1 MLPGFITLQDN
12 SATTVES
19 RDGMNKGSRKNR
31 VLLGLVV
38 ALLLAFSGYCWQLLS
53 QQQQAED
60 MSTAAEV
67 VLNRINSDTVYLL
80 GREQANDTNVQQ
92 RLSQLSA
99 NLDSFVRM
107 VRSDP
112 LLISFPL
119 SQTLL
124 QDMDSYLMELAQL
137 HAMEMAIEYIQ
148 QPFQLQLHKVL
159 ALPQADDTLKNN
171 LKELAQLGSFLQKSW
186 SKEEQEQLTLLQQ
199 QLTTRYRDQP
209 DVIALVQLSADLSRQ
224 VVAYHTLRNRL
235 IDMHVVD
242 TLVRWKLDRLECAAK
257 LMNRFYLMVLGGA
270 LICFGL
276 VAYTLW
282 RRNQKLSEL
291 SHQTGLLAQAKSDF
305 LANMSHEIRTPMNA
319 IIGFSSLALQTELD
333 QQQRDYLGKIKS
345 SSDTLLLLINDILD
359 LTKVESGKLTLE
371 EIDFDLSEQLDS
383 LAGMFADLAERKHVE
398 VIICKSSDVPVF
410 LRGDPLRLGQV
421 LVNLVNN
428 AIKFTERGEV
438 EVSIS
443 LASAHP
449 MRIRF
454 SIRDTGIGIAEDKQ
468 AHLFQAFTQIDA
480 SNTRKYGGSGL
491 GLNISQRLVELMG
504 GRISVQS
511 KPGVGSL
518 FQFDIPMTQ
527 AVYGVAGRKVF
538 FEHQPL
544 VMVMDDNEL
553 VLDLAK
559 DILTRAGVRVLA
571 VNSLSRARQV
581 LREEGQSLKL
591 AILDWRMGQE
601 DGLDLALEMY
611 QHSQWRRIPILM
623 ISAWSRD
630 GLHGKME
637 SIGLTH
643 FLPKPM
649 TENSLL
655 AKVDE
660 LLNGS
665 SYEHHLRQAE
675 AQGDQ
680 QHFKSLL
687 QGTRVLLAEDNRVNQ
702 QLIIE
707 YLRRV
712 DAVVTV
718 VNNGREAVERVAEQ
732 PFDVILMDLQMP
744 VLDGLDATRQIRK
757 MVDKHD
763 VPIIALTASA
773 MPGDKERCL
782 GVGMNGYVTKPVS
795 KLDLYNNLLQWVKPQ
810 ELEQSGMLEVKP
822 PDMMGVL
829 DLQDALKRLEQDKEA
844 LQILFKLF
852 MSEHKDDLWEIRSAL
867 RRQQPDVACKL
878 LHTLKGVSANI
889 SAARLQ
895 VVAGELE
902 WRLRQN
908 EVLSEA
914 DLEQLQQVF
923 SQTREEVSH
932 FLLTGEQHENTY
944 NPYATGDD
952 RPSQ

>member
-1 MLPGFITLQDN
+1 
-12 SATTVES
+12 
-19 RDGMNKGSRKNR
+19 MNKGSRKNR
-31 VLLGLVV
+31 AVPGLIV
-38 ALLLAFSGYCWQLLS
+38 ALLLAFSGYCWQSLS
-53 QQQQAED
+53 QQQQAHD
-60 MSTAAEV
+60 LNDAAEV
-67 VLNRINSDTVYLL
+67 VLNRINADTVYLL
-80 GREQANDTNVQQ
+80 GREQANDSNVQQ
-92 RLSQLSA
+92 RLNQLSIT
-99 NLDSFVRM
+99 LDGFVRE

-112 LLISFPL
+112 ELVQDDL
-119 SQTLL
+119 SQALL
-124 QDMDSYLMELAQL
+124 EDMDTYLMALARL
-137 HAMEMAIEYIQ
+137 HAIEMAIEYLNA
-148 QPFQLQLHKVL
+148 PLQAQIKKVRGISPSDSALHRDL
-159 ALPQADDTLKNN
+159 E
-171 LKELAQLGSFLQKSW
+171 ELAQLSNYLQRSW
-186 SKEEQEQLTLLQQ
+186 DKREQTTLDQLQQ
-199 QLTTRYRDQP
+199 QLQSRYGNLP
-209 DVIALVQLSADLSRQ
+209 EIATLIRLSKEMSQQ
-224 VVAYHTLRNRL
+224 VMAYHTLRYQL
-235 IDMHVVD
+235 IDMHVIES
-242 TLVRWKLDRLECAAK
+242 LVRWKLDKLERASS
-257 LMNRFYLMVLGGA
+257 LMNRFYLMVLCGA
-270 LICFGL
+270 LICFAL
-276 VAYTLW
+276 VAFTLW

-291 SHQTGLLAQAKSDF
+291 SRQTGLLAQAKSDF

-398 VIICKSSDVPVF
+398 VVIRKSPEVPVF

-438 EVSIS
+438 EVCIE
-443 LASAHP
+443 LANPHP

-454 SIRDTGIGIAEDKQ
+454 SVRDTGIGIAEEKQ
-468 AHLFQAFTQIDA
+468 TQLFQAFTQLEA
-480 SNTRKYGGSGL
+480 GNTRKYGGSGL

-504 GRISVQS
+504 GRITVES

-518 FQFDIPMTQ
+518 FKFDIPMAQ

-538 FEHQPL
+538 FENQPL

-553 VLDLAK
+553 VLDLAR
-559 DILTRAGVRVLA
+559 DILTRAGVRVLP
-571 VNSLSRARQV
+571 VNSLSRARQL
-581 LREEGQSLKL
+581 LREEGPNLRL

-611 QHSQWRRIPILM
+611 QHSQWRRISILM
-623 ISAWSRD
+623 ISAWARE
-630 GLHGKME
+630 GLHARMD
-637 SIGLTH
+637 SMGLTH

-649 TENSLL
+649 TENALL

-665 SYEHHLRQAE
+665 SYELNLRKAE

-712 DAVVTV
+712 DAVVCV
-718 VNNGREAVERVAEQ
+718 VSNGREAVERVAEQ

-810 ELEQSGMLEVKP
+810 GVEQAGIMEVKP
-822 PDMMGVL
+822 PDMIGIL

-867 RRQQPDVACKL
+867 RRQQPEVASKL

-889 SAARLQ
+889 SASRLQ
-895 VVAGELE
+895 LVAGELE

-908 EVLSEA
+908 EVLSET

-932 FLLTGEQHENTY
+932 FLLTGEQHENSY
-944 NPYATGDD
+944 NPYSSGDD
-952 RPSQ
+952 RMSQ

>member
-1 MLPGFITLQDN
+1 
-12 SATTVES
+12 
-19 RDGMNKGSRKNR
+19 MNKGSRKNR
-31 VLLGLVV
+31 AVPGLIV
-38 ALLLAFSGYCWQLLS
+38 ALLLAFSGYCWQSLS
-53 QQQQAED
+53 QQQQAHNLNE
-60 MSTAAEV
+60 AAEV
-67 VLNRINSDTVYLL
+67 VLNRINADTLYLL
-80 GREQANDTNVQQ
+80 GREQANDSNVQQ
-92 RLSQLSA
+92 RLNQLSIT
-99 NLDSFVRM
+99 LDGFVRE

-112 LLISFPL
+112 ELVQDDL
-119 SQTLL
+119 SQALL
-124 QDMDSYLMELAQL
+124 DDMDTYLMALARL
-137 HAMEMAIEYIQ
+137 HAIEMAIEYLNAPLQAQIQ
-148 QPFQLQLHKVL
+148 KVRGISPSDSALHRDL
-159 ALPQADDTLKNN
+159 E
-171 LKELAQLGSFLQKSW
+171 ELAQLSNYLQRSW
-186 SKEEQEQLTLLQQ
+186 DKREQTTLDQLQQ
-199 QLTTRYRDQP
+199 QLQSRYGNLPEIATLIRLSKEMSQQ
-209 DVIALVQLSADLSRQ
+209 VI
-224 VVAYHTLRNRL
+224 AYHTLRYQL
-235 IDMHVVD
+235 IDMHVIES
-242 TLVRWKLDRLECAAK
+242 LVRWKLDKLERASS
-257 LMNRFYLMVLGGA
+257 LMNRFYLMVLCGA
-270 LICFGL
+270 LICFAL
-276 VAYTLW
+276 VAFTLW

-291 SHQTGLLAQAKSDF
+291 SRQTGLLAQAKSDF

-398 VIICKSSDVPVF
+398 VVIRKSPEVPVF

-438 EVSIS
+438 EVCIE
-443 LASAHP
+443 LANPHP

-454 SIRDTGIGIAEDKQ
+454 SVRDTGIGIAEEKQ
-468 AHLFQAFTQIDA
+468 TQLFQAFTQLEA
-480 SNTRKYGGSGL
+480 GNTRKYGGSGL

-504 GRISVQS
+504 GRITVES

-518 FQFDIPMTQ
+518 FKFDIPMAQ

-538 FEHQPL
+538 FENQPL

-553 VLDLAK
+553 VLDLAR
-559 DILTRAGVRVLA
+559 DILTRAGVRVLP
-571 VNSLSRARQV
+571 VNSLSRARQL
-581 LREEGQSLKL
+581 LREEGPNLRL

-623 ISAWSRD
+623 ISAWARE
-630 GLHGKME
+630 GLHARMD
-637 SIGLTH
+637 SMGLTH

-649 TENSLL
+649 TENALL

-665 SYEHHLRQAE
+665 SYELNLRKAE

-687 QGTRVLLAEDNRVNQ
+687 QSTRVLLAEDNRVNQ

-712 DAVVTV
+712 DAVVCV
-718 VNNGREAVERVAEQ
+718 VSNGREAVERVAEQ

-810 ELEQSGMLEVKP
+810 GVEQAGIMEVKP
-822 PDMMGVL
+822 PDMIGIL

-867 RRQQPDVACKL
+867 RRQQPEVASKL

-895 VVAGELE
+895 LVAGELE

-908 EVLSEA
+908 EVLSET

-932 FLLTGEQHENTY
+932 FLLTGEQHENSY
-944 NPYATGDD
+944 NPYSSGDD
-952 RPSQ
+952 RMSQ

>member
-1 MLPGFITLQDN
+1 
-12 SATTVES
+12 
-19 RDGMNKGSRKNR
+19 MNKGSRKNR
-31 VLLGLVV
+31 AVPGLIV
-38 ALLLAFSGYCWQLLS
+38 ALLLAFSGYCWQSLS
-53 QQQQAED
+53 QQQQAHNLNE
-60 MSTAAEV
+60 AAEV
-67 VLNRINSDTVYLL
+67 VLNRINADTLYLL
-80 GREQANDTNVQQ
+80 GREQANDSNVQQ
-92 RLSQLSA
+92 RLNQLSIT
-99 NLDSFVRM
+99 LDGFVRE

-112 LLISFPL
+112 ELVQDDL
-119 SQTLL
+119 SQALL
-124 QDMDSYLMELAQL
+124 EDMDTYLMALARL
-137 HAMEMAIEYIQ
+137 HAIEMAIEYLNA
-148 QPFQLQLHKVL
+148 PLQAQIKKVRGISPSDSALHRDL
-159 ALPQADDTLKNN
+159 E
-171 LKELAQLGSFLQKSW
+171 ELAQLSSYLQRSW
-186 SKEEQEQLTLLQQ
+186 DKREQTTLDQLQQ
-199 QLTTRYRDQP
+199 QLQSRYGNLPEIATLIRLSKEMSQQ
-209 DVIALVQLSADLSRQ
+209 VI
-224 VVAYHTLRNRL
+224 AYHTLRYQL
-235 IDMHVVD
+235 IDMHVIES
-242 TLVRWKLDRLECAAK
+242 LVRWKLDKLERASS
-257 LMNRFYLMVLGGA
+257 LMNRFYLMVLCGA
-270 LICFGL
+270 LICFAL
-276 VAYTLW
+276 VAFTLW

-291 SHQTGLLAQAKSDF
+291 SRQTGLLAQAKSDF

-398 VIICKSSDVPVF
+398 VVIRKSPEVPVF

-438 EVSIS
+438 EVCIE
-443 LASAHP
+443 LANPHP

-454 SIRDTGIGIAEDKQ
+454 SVRDTGIGIAEEKQ
-468 AHLFQAFTQIDA
+468 TQLFQAFTQLEA
-480 SNTRKYGGSGL
+480 GNTRKYGGSGL

-504 GRISVQS
+504 GRITVES

-518 FQFDIPMTQ
+518 FKFDIPMAQ

-538 FEHQPL
+538 FENQPL

-553 VLDLAK
+553 VLDLAR
-559 DILTRAGVRVLA
+559 DILTRAGVRVLP
-571 VNSLSRARQV
+571 VNSLSRARQL
-581 LREEGQSLKL
+581 LREEGPNLRL

-623 ISAWSRD
+623 ISAWARE
-630 GLHGKME
+630 GLHARMD
-637 SIGLTH
+637 SMGLTH

-649 TENSLL
+649 TENALL

-665 SYEHHLRQAE
+665 SYELNLRKAE

-712 DAVVTV
+712 DAVVCV
-718 VNNGREAVERVAEQ
+718 VSNGREAVERVAEQ

-810 ELEQSGMLEVKP
+810 GVEQAGIMEVKP
-822 PDMMGVL
+822 PDMIGIL

-867 RRQQPDVACKL
+867 RRQQPEVASKL

-895 VVAGELE
+895 LVAGELE

-908 EVLSEA
+908 EVLSET

-932 FLLTGEQHENTY
+932 FLLTGEQHENSY
-944 NPYATGDD
+944 NPYSSGDD
-952 RPSQ
+952 RMSQ

>member
-1 MLPGFITLQDN
+1 
-12 SATTVES
+12 
-19 RDGMNKGSRKNR
+19 MNKGSRKNR
-31 VLLGLVV
+31 AVPGLIV
-38 ALLLAFSGYCWQLLS
+38 ALLLAFSGYCWQSLS
-53 QQQQAED
+53 QQQQAHD
-60 MSTAAEV
+60 LNDAAEV
-67 VLNRINSDTVYLL
+67 VLNRINADTVYLL
-80 GREQANDTNVQQ
+80 GREQANDSNVQQ
-92 RLSQLSA
+92 RLNQLSIT
-99 NLDSFVRM
+99 LDGFVRE

-112 LLISFPL
+112 ELVQDDL
-119 SQTLL
+119 SQALL
-124 QDMDSYLMELAQL
+124 DDMDNYLMALARL
-137 HAMEMAIEYIQ
+137 HAIEMAIEYLNA
-148 QPFQLQLHKVL
+148 PLQAQIKKVRGISPSDSALHRDL
-159 ALPQADDTLKNN
+159 E
-171 LKELAQLGSFLQKSW
+171 ELAQLSNYLQRSW
-186 SKEEQEQLTLLQQ
+186 DKREQTTLDQLQQLLQSRYGNLPEIATLIRLSKEMSQQ
-199 QLTTRYRDQP
+199 
-209 DVIALVQLSADLSRQ
+209 VI
-224 VVAYHTLRNRL
+224 AYHTLRYQL
-235 IDMHVVD
+235 IDMHVIES
-242 TLVRWKLDRLECAAK
+242 LVRWKLDKLERASS
-257 LMNRFYLMVLGGA
+257 LMNRFYLMVLCGA
-270 LICFGL
+270 LICFAL
-276 VAYTLW
+276 VAFTLW

-291 SHQTGLLAQAKSDF
+291 SRQTGLLAQAKSDF

-398 VIICKSSDVPVF
+398 VVIRKSPEVPVF

-438 EVSIS
+438 EVCIE
-443 LASAHP
+443 LANPHP

-454 SIRDTGIGIAEDKQ
+454 SVRDTGIGIAEEKQ
-468 AHLFQAFTQIDA
+468 TQLFQAFTQLEA
-480 SNTRKYGGSGL
+480 GNTRKYGGSGL

-504 GRISVQS
+504 GRITVES

-518 FQFDIPMTQ
+518 FKFDIPMAQ

-538 FEHQPL
+538 FENQPL

-553 VLDLAK
+553 VLDLAR
-559 DILTRAGVRVLA
+559 DILTRAGVRVLP
-571 VNSLSRARQV
+571 VNSLSRARQL
-581 LREEGQSLKL
+581 LREEGPNLRL

-623 ISAWSRD
+623 ISAWARE
-630 GLHGKME
+630 GLHARMD
-637 SIGLTH
+637 SMGLTH

-649 TENSLL
+649 TENALL

-665 SYEHHLRQAE
+665 SYELNLRKAE

-712 DAVVTV
+712 DAVVCV
-718 VNNGREAVERVAEQ
+718 VSNGREAVERVAEQ

-810 ELEQSGMLEVKP
+810 GVEQAGIMEVKP
-822 PDMMGVL
+822 PDMIGIL

-867 RRQQPDVACKL
+867 RRQQPEVASKL

-895 VVAGELE
+895 LVAGELE

-908 EVLSEA
+908 EVLSET

-932 FLLTGEQHENTY
+932 FLLTGEQHENSY
-944 NPYATGDD
+944 NPYSSGDD
-952 RPSQ
+952 RMSQ

>member
-1 MLPGFITLQDN
+1 
-12 SATTVES
+12 
-19 RDGMNKGSRKNR
+19 MNKGSRKNR
-31 VLLGLVV
+31 AVPGLIV
-38 ALLLAFSGYCWQLLS
+38 ALLLAFSGYCWQSLS
-53 QQQQAED
+53 QQQQAHNLNE
-60 MSTAAEV
+60 AAEV
-67 VLNRINSDTVYLL
+67 VLNRINADTLYLL
-80 GREQANDTNVQQ
+80 GREQANDSNVQQ
-92 RLSQLSA
+92 RLNQLSIT
-99 NLDSFVRM
+99 LDGFVRE

-112 LLISFPL
+112 ELVQDDL
-119 SQTLL
+119 SQALL
-124 QDMDSYLMELAQL
+124 DDMDNYLMALARL
-137 HAMEMAIEYIQ
+137 HAIEMAIEYLNA
-148 QPFQLQLHKVL
+148 PLQAQIKKVRGISPSDSALHRDL
-159 ALPQADDTLKNN
+159 E
-171 LKELAQLGSFLQKSW
+171 ELAQLSNYLQRSW
-186 SKEEQEQLTLLQQ
+186 DKREQTTLDQLQQ
-199 QLTTRYRDQP
+199 QLQSRYGNLPEIATLIRLSKEMSQQ
-209 DVIALVQLSADLSRQ
+209 VI
-224 VVAYHTLRNRL
+224 AYHTLRYQL
-235 IDMHVVD
+235 IDMHVIES
-242 TLVRWKLDRLECAAK
+242 LVRWKLDKLERASS
-257 LMNRFYLMVLGGA
+257 LMNRFYLMVLCGA
-270 LICFGL
+270 LICFAL
-276 VAYTLW
+276 VAFTLW

-291 SHQTGLLAQAKSDF
+291 SRQTGLLAQAKSDF

-398 VIICKSSDVPVF
+398 VVIRKSPEVPVF

-438 EVSIS
+438 EVCIE
-443 LASAHP
+443 LANPHP

-454 SIRDTGIGIAEDKQ
+454 SVRDTGIGIAEEKQ
-468 AHLFQAFTQIDA
+468 TQLFQAFTQLEA
-480 SNTRKYGGSGL
+480 GNTRKYGGSGL

-504 GRISVQS
+504 GRITVES
-511 KPGVGSL
+511 KPGIGSL
-518 FQFDIPMTQ
+518 FKFDIPMAQ

-538 FEHQPL
+538 FENQPL

-553 VLDLAK
+553 VLDLAR
-559 DILTRAGVRVLA
+559 DILTRAGVRVLP
-571 VNSLSRARQV
+571 VNSLSRARQL
-581 LREEGQSLKL
+581 LREEGPNLRL

-623 ISAWSRD
+623 ISAWARE
-630 GLHGKME
+630 GLHARMD
-637 SIGLTH
+637 SMGLTH

-649 TENSLL
+649 TENALL

-665 SYEHHLRQAE
+665 SYELNLRKAE

-712 DAVVTV
+712 DAVVCV
-718 VNNGREAVERVAEQ
+718 VSNGREAVERVAEQ

-810 ELEQSGMLEVKP
+810 GVEQAGIMEVKP
-822 PDMMGVL
+822 PDMMGIL

-867 RRQQPDVACKL
+867 RRQQPEVASKL

-895 VVAGELE
+895 LVAGELE

-908 EVLSEA
+908 EVLSET

-932 FLLTGEQHENTY
+932 FLLTGEQHENSY
-944 NPYATGDD
+944 NPYSSGDD
-952 RPSQ
+952 RMSQ

>member
-1 MLPGFITLQDN
+1 
-12 SATTVES
+12 
-19 RDGMNKGSRKNR
+19 MNKGSRKNR
-31 VLLGLVV
+31 AVPGLIV
-38 ALLLAFSGYCWQLLS
+38 ALLLAFSGYCWQSLS
-53 QQQQAED
+53 QQQQAHD
-60 MSTAAEV
+60 LNDAAEV
-67 VLNRINSDTVYLL
+67 VLNRINADTVYLL
-80 GREQANDTNVQQ
+80 GREQANDSNVQQ
-92 RLSQLSA
+92 RLNQLSIT
-99 NLDSFVRM
+99 LDGFVRE

-112 LLISFPL
+112 ELVQDDL
-119 SQTLL
+119 SQALL
-124 QDMDSYLMELAQL
+124 DDMDTYLMALARL
-137 HAMEMAIEYIQ
+137 HAIEMAIEYLNAPLQAQIQ
-148 QPFQLQLHKVL
+148 KVRGISPSDSALHRDL
-159 ALPQADDTLKNN
+159 E
-171 LKELAQLGSFLQKSW
+171 ELAQLSNYLQRSW
-186 SKEEQEQLTLLQQ
+186 DKREQTTLDQLQQ
-199 QLTTRYRDQP
+199 QLQSRYGNLP
-209 DVIALVQLSADLSRQ
+209 EIATLIRLSKEMSQQ
-224 VVAYHTLRNRL
+224 VMAYHTLRYQL
-235 IDMHVVD
+235 IDMHVIES
-242 TLVRWKLDRLECAAK
+242 LVRWKLDKLERASS
-257 LMNRFYLMVLGGA
+257 LMNRFYLMVLCGA
-270 LICFGL
+270 LICFAL
-276 VAYTLW
+276 VAFTLW

-291 SHQTGLLAQAKSDF
+291 SRQTGLLAQAKSDF

-398 VIICKSSDVPVF
+398 VVIRKSPEVPVF

-438 EVSIS
+438 EVCIE
-443 LASAHP
+443 LANPHP

-454 SIRDTGIGIAEDKQ
+454 SVRDTGIGIAEEKQ
-468 AHLFQAFTQIDA
+468 TQLFQAFTQLEA
-480 SNTRKYGGSGL
+480 GNTRKYGGSGL

-504 GRISVQS
+504 GRITVES

-518 FQFDIPMTQ
+518 FKFDIPMAQ

-538 FEHQPL
+538 FENQPL

-553 VLDLAK
+553 VLDLAR
-559 DILTRAGVRVLA
+559 DILTRAGVRVLP
-571 VNSLSRARQV
+571 VNSLSRARQL
-581 LREEGQSLKL
+581 LREEGPNLRL

-623 ISAWSRD
+623 ISAWARE
-630 GLHGKME
+630 GLHARMD
-637 SIGLTH
+637 SMGLTH

-649 TENSLL
+649 TENALL

-665 SYEHHLRQAE
+665 SYELNLRKAE

-712 DAVVTV
+712 DAVVCV
-718 VNNGREAVERVAEQ
+718 VSNGREAVERVAEQ

-810 ELEQSGMLEVKP
+810 GVEQAGIMEVKP
-822 PDMMGVL
+822 PDMIGIL

-867 RRQQPDVACKL
+867 RRQQPEVASKL

-889 SAARLQ
+889 SASRLQ
-895 VVAGELE
+895 LVAGELE

-908 EVLSEA
+908 EVLSET

-932 FLLTGEQHENTY
+932 FLLTGEQHENSY
-944 NPYATGDD
+944 NPYSSGDD
-952 RPSQ
+952 RMSQ

>member
-1 MLPGFITLQDN
+1 
-12 SATTVES
+12 
-19 RDGMNKGSRKNR
+19 MNKGSRKNR
-31 VLLGLVV
+31 AVPGLIV
-38 ALLLAFSGYCWQLLS
+38 ALLLAFSGYCWQSLS
-53 QQQQAED
+53 QQQQAHD
-60 MSTAAEV
+60 LNDAAEV
-67 VLNRINSDTVYLL
+67 VLNRINADTVYLL
-80 GREQANDTNVQQ
+80 GREQANDSNVQQ
-92 RLSQLSA
+92 RLNQLSIT
-99 NLDSFVRM
+99 LDGFVRE

-112 LLISFPL
+112 ELVQDDL
-119 SQTLL
+119 SQALL
-124 QDMDSYLMELAQL
+124 DDMDTYLMALARL
-137 HAMEMAIEYIQ
+137 HAIEMAIEYLNA
-148 QPFQLQLHKVL
+148 PLQAQIKKVRGISPSDSALHRDL
-159 ALPQADDTLKNN
+159 E
-171 LKELAQLGSFLQKSW
+171 ELAQLSNYLQRSW
-186 SKEEQEQLTLLQQ
+186 DKREQTTLDQLQQ
-199 QLTTRYRDQP
+199 QLQSRYGNVPETATLIRLSKEMSQQ
-209 DVIALVQLSADLSRQ
+209 VI
-224 VVAYHTLRNRL
+224 AYHTLRYQL
-235 IDMHVVD
+235 IDMHVIES
-242 TLVRWKLDRLECAAK
+242 LVRWKLDKLERASS
-257 LMNRFYLMVLGGA
+257 LMNRFYLMVLCGA
-270 LICFGL
+270 LICFAL
-276 VAYTLW
+276 VAFTLW

-291 SHQTGLLAQAKSDF
+291 SRQTGLLAQAKSDF

-398 VIICKSSDVPVF
+398 VVIRKSPEVPFF

-438 EVSIS
+438 EVCIE
-443 LASAHP
+443 LANPHP

-454 SIRDTGIGIAEDKQ
+454 SVRDTGIGIAEEKQ
-468 AHLFQAFTQIDA
+468 TQLFQAFTQLEA
-480 SNTRKYGGSGL
+480 GNTRKYGGSGL

-504 GRISVQS
+504 GRITVES

-518 FQFDIPMTQ
+518 FKFDIPMAQ

-538 FEHQPL
+538 FENQPL

-553 VLDLAK
+553 VLDLAR
-559 DILTRAGVRVLA
+559 DILTRAGVRVLP
-571 VNSLSRARQV
+571 VNSLSRARQL
-581 LREEGQSLKL
+581 LREEGPNLRL

-623 ISAWSRD
+623 ISAWARE
-630 GLHGKME
+630 GLHARMD
-637 SIGLTH
+637 SMGLTH

-649 TENSLL
+649 TENALL

-665 SYEHHLRQAE
+665 SYELNLRKAE

-712 DAVVTV
+712 DAVVCV
-718 VNNGREAVERVAEQ
+718 VSNGREAVERVAEQ

-810 ELEQSGMLEVKP
+810 GVEQAGIMEVKP
-822 PDMMGVL
+822 PDMIGIL

-867 RRQQPDVACKL
+867 RRQQPEVASKL

-895 VVAGELE
+895 LVAGELE

-908 EVLSEA
+908 EVLSET

-932 FLLTGEQHENTY
+932 FLLTGEQHENSY
-944 NPYATGDD
+944 NPYSSGDD
-952 RPSQ
+952 RMSQ

>member
-1 MLPGFITLQDN
+1 
-12 SATTVES
+12 
-19 RDGMNKGSRKNR
+19 MNKGSRKNR
-31 VLLGLVV
+31 AVPGLIV
-38 ALLLAFSGYCWQLLS
+38 ALLLAFSGYCWQSLS
-53 QQQQAED
+53 QQQQAHD
-60 MSTAAEV
+60 LNDAAEV
-67 VLNRINSDTVYLL
+67 VLNRINADTVYLL
-80 GREQANDTNVQQ
+80 GREQANDSNVQQ
-92 RLSQLSA
+92 RLNQLSIT
-99 NLDSFVRM
+99 LDGFVRE

-112 LLISFPL
+112 ELVQDDL
-119 SQTLL
+119 SQALL
-124 QDMDSYLMELAQL
+124 DDMDTYLMALARL
-137 HAMEMAIEYIQ
+137 HAIEMAIEYLNA
-148 QPFQLQLHKVL
+148 PLQAQIKKVRGISPSDSALHRDL
-159 ALPQADDTLKNN
+159 E
-171 LKELAQLGSFLQKSW
+171 ELAQLSNYLQRSW
-186 SKEEQEQLTLLQQ
+186 DKREQTTLDLLQQ
-199 QLTTRYRDQP
+199 QLQSRYGNLPEIATLIRLSKEMSQQ
-209 DVIALVQLSADLSRQ
+209 VI
-224 VVAYHTLRNRL
+224 AYHTLRYQL
-235 IDMHVVD
+235 IDMHVIES
-242 TLVRWKLDRLECAAK
+242 LVRWKLDKLERASS
-257 LMNRFYLMVLGGA
+257 LMNRFYLMVLCGA
-270 LICFGL
+270 LICFAL
-276 VAYTLW
+276 VAFTLW

-291 SHQTGLLAQAKSDF
+291 SRQTGLLAQAKSDF

-398 VIICKSSDVPVF
+398 VVIRKSPEVPVF

-438 EVSIS
+438 EVCIE
-443 LASAHP
+443 LANPHP

-454 SIRDTGIGIAEDKQ
+454 SVRDTGIGIAEEKQ
-468 AHLFQAFTQIDA
+468 TQLFQAFTQLEA
-480 SNTRKYGGSGL
+480 GNTRKYGGSGL

-504 GRISVQS
+504 GRITVES

-518 FQFDIPMTQ
+518 FKFDIPMAQ

-538 FEHQPL
+538 FENQPL

-553 VLDLAK
+553 VLDLAR
-559 DILTRAGVRVLA
+559 DILTRAGVRVLP
-571 VNSLSRARQV
+571 VNSLSRARQL
-581 LREEGQSLKL
+581 LREEGPNLRL

-623 ISAWSRD
+623 ISAWARE
-630 GLHGKME
+630 GLHARMD
-637 SIGLTH
+637 SMGLTH

-649 TENSLL
+649 TENALL

-665 SYEHHLRQAE
+665 SYELNLRKAE

-712 DAVVTV
+712 DAVVCV
-718 VNNGREAVERVAEQ
+718 VSNGREAVERVAEQ

-810 ELEQSGMLEVKP
+810 GVEQAGIMEVKP
-822 PDMMGVL
+822 PDMIGIL

-867 RRQQPDVACKL
+867 RRQQPEVASKL

-889 SAARLQ
+889 SASRLQ
-895 VVAGELE
+895 LVAGELE

-908 EVLSEA
+908 EVLSET

-932 FLLTGEQHENTY
+932 FLLTGEQHENSY
-944 NPYATGDD
+944 NPYSSGDD
-952 RPSQ
+952 RMSQ

>member
-1 MLPGFITLQDN
+1 
-12 SATTVES
+12 
-19 RDGMNKGSRKNR
+19 MNKGSRKNR
-31 VLLGLVV
+31 AVPGLIV
-38 ALLLAFSGYCWQLLS
+38 ALLLAFSGYCWQSLS
-53 QQQQAED
+53 QQQQAHNLNE
-60 MSTAAEV
+60 AAEV
-67 VLNRINSDTVYLL
+67 VLNRINADTLYLL
-80 GREQANDTNVQQ
+80 GREQANDSNVQQ
-92 RLSQLSA
+92 RLNQLSIT
-99 NLDSFVRM
+99 LDGFVRE

-112 LLISFPL
+112 ELVQDDL
-119 SQTLL
+119 SQALL
-124 QDMDSYLMELAQL
+124 DDMDNYLMALARL
-137 HAMEMAIEYIQ
+137 HAIEMAIEYLNA
-148 QPFQLQLHKVL
+148 PLQAQIKKVRGISPSDSALHRDL
-159 ALPQADDTLKNN
+159 E
-171 LKELAQLGSFLQKSW
+171 ELAQLSNYLQRSW
-186 SKEEQEQLTLLQQ
+186 DKREQTTLDQLQQ
-199 QLTTRYRDQP
+199 QLQSRYGNLPEIATLIRLSKEMSQQ
-209 DVIALVQLSADLSRQ
+209 VI
-224 VVAYHTLRNRL
+224 AYHTLRYQL
-235 IDMHVVD
+235 IDMHVIES
-242 TLVRWKLDRLECAAK
+242 LVRWKLDKLERASS
-257 LMNRFYLMVLGGA
+257 LMNRFYLMVLCGA
-270 LICFGL
+270 LICFAL
-276 VAYTLW
+276 VAFTLW

-291 SHQTGLLAQAKSDF
+291 SRQTGLLAQAKSDF

-398 VIICKSSDVPVF
+398 VVIRKSPEVPVF

-438 EVSIS
+438 EVCIE
-443 LASAHP
+443 LANLHP

-454 SIRDTGIGIAEDKQ
+454 SVRDTGIGIAEEKQ
-468 AHLFQAFTQIDA
+468 TQLFQAFTQLEA
-480 SNTRKYGGSGL
+480 GNTRKYGGSGL

-504 GRISVQS
+504 GRITVES

-518 FQFDIPMTQ
+518 FKFDIPMAQ

-538 FEHQPL
+538 FENQPL

-553 VLDLAK
+553 VLDLAR
-559 DILTRAGVRVLA
+559 DILTRAGVRVLP
-571 VNSLSRARQV
+571 VNSLSRARQL
-581 LREEGQSLKL
+581 LREEGPNLRL

-623 ISAWSRD
+623 ISAWARE
-630 GLHGKME
+630 GLHARMD
-637 SIGLTH
+637 SMGLTH

-649 TENSLL
+649 TENALL

-665 SYEHHLRQAE
+665 SYELNLRKAE

-712 DAVVTV
+712 DAVVCV
-718 VNNGREAVERVAEQ
+718 VSNGREAVERVAEQ

-810 ELEQSGMLEVKP
+810 GVEQAGIMEVKP
-822 PDMMGVL
+822 PDMIGIL

-867 RRQQPDVACKL
+867 RRQQPEVASKL

-895 VVAGELE
+895 LVAGELE

-908 EVLSEA
+908 EVLSET

-932 FLLTGEQHENTY
+932 FLLTGEQHENSY
-944 NPYATGDD
+944 NPYSSGDD
-952 RPSQ
+952 RMSQ

>member
-1 MLPGFITLQDN
+1 
-12 SATTVES
+12 
-19 RDGMNKGSRKNR
+19 MNKGSRKNR
-31 VLLGLVV
+31 AVPGLIV
-38 ALLLAFSGYCWQLLS
+38 ALLLAFSGYCWQSLS
-53 QQQQAED
+53 QQQQAHNLNE
-60 MSTAAEV
+60 AAEV
-67 VLNRINSDTVYLL
+67 VLNRINADTVYLL
-80 GREQANDTNVQQ
+80 GREQANDSNVQQ
-92 RLSQLSA
+92 RLNQLSIT
-99 NLDSFVRM
+99 LDGFVRE

-112 LLISFPL
+112 ELVQEEL
-119 SQTLL
+119 SQVLL
-124 QDMDSYLMELAQL
+124 EDMDTYLMALARL
-137 HAMEMAIEYIQ
+137 HAIEMAIEYLNA
-148 QPFQLQLHKVL
+148 PLQAQIKKVRGISPSDSALHRDL
-159 ALPQADDTLKNN
+159 E
-171 LKELAQLGSFLQKSW
+171 ELAQLSSYLQRSW
-186 SKEEQEQLTLLQQ
+186 DKREQTALNQLQQ
-199 QLTTRYRDQP
+199 QLQSRYGDLP
-209 DVIALVQLSADLSRQ
+209 EIATLIRLSREVSQQ
-224 VVAYHTLRNRL
+224 VMAYHTLRYQL
-235 IDMHVVD
+235 IDMHVIES
-242 TLVRWKLDRLECAAK
+242 LVRWKLDKLERASS
-257 LMNRFYLMVLGGA
+257 LMNRFYLMVLCGA
-270 LICFGL
+270 LICFAL
-276 VAYTLW
+276 VAFTLW

-291 SHQTGLLAQAKSDF
+291 SRQTGLLAQAKSDF

-398 VIICKSSDVPVF
+398 VVIRKSPEVPVF

-438 EVSIS
+438 EVCIE
-443 LASAHP
+443 LANPHP

-454 SIRDTGIGIAEDKQ
+454 SVRDTGIGIAEEKQ
-468 AHLFQAFTQIDA
+468 TQLFQAFTQLEA
-480 SNTRKYGGSGL
+480 GNTRKYGGSGL

-504 GRISVQS
+504 GRITVES

-518 FQFDIPMTQ
+518 FKFDIPMAQ

-538 FEHQPL
+538 FENQPL

-553 VLDLAK
+553 VLDLAR
-559 DILTRAGVRVLA
+559 DILTRAGVRVLP
-571 VNSLSRARQV
+571 VNSLSRARQL
-581 LREEGQSLKL
+581 LREEGPNLRL

-623 ISAWSRD
+623 ISAWARE
-630 GLHGKME
+630 GLHARMD
-637 SIGLTH
+637 SMGLTH

-649 TENSLL
+649 TENALL

-665 SYEHHLRQAE
+665 SYELNLRKAE

-712 DAVVTV
+712 DAVVCV
-718 VNNGREAVERVAEQ
+718 VSNGREAVERVAEQ

-810 ELEQSGMLEVKP
+810 GVEQAGIMEVKP
-822 PDMMGVL
+822 PDMIGIL

-867 RRQQPDVACKL
+867 RRQQPEVASKL

-895 VVAGELE
+895 LVAGELE

-908 EVLSEA
+908 EVLSET

-932 FLLTGEQHENTY
+932 FLLTGEQHENSY
-944 NPYATGDD
+944 NPYSSGDD
-952 RPSQ
+952 RMSQ

>member
-1 MLPGFITLQDN
+1 
-12 SATTVES
+12 
-19 RDGMNKGSRKNR
+19 MNKGSRKNR
-31 VLLGLVV
+31 AVPGLIV
-38 ALLLAFSGYCWQLLS
+38 ALLLAFSGYCWQSLS
-53 QQQQAED
+53 QQQQAHD
-60 MSTAAEV
+60 LNDAAEV
-67 VLNRINSDTVYLL
+67 VLNRINADTVYLL
-80 GREQANDTNVQQ
+80 GREQANDSNVQQ
-92 RLSQLSA
+92 RLNQLSIT
-99 NLDSFVRM
+99 LDGFVRE

-112 LLISFPL
+112 ELVQDDL
-119 SQTLL
+119 SQALL
-124 QDMDSYLMELAQL
+124 EDMDTYLMALARL
-137 HAMEMAIEYIQ
+137 HAIEMAIEYLNA
-148 QPFQLQLHKVL
+148 PLQAQIKKVRGISPSDSALHRDL
-159 ALPQADDTLKNN
+159 E
-171 LKELAQLGSFLQKSW
+171 ELAQLSNYLQRSW
-186 SKEEQEQLTLLQQ
+186 DKREQTTLDQLQQ
-199 QLTTRYRDQP
+199 QLQSRYGNLP
-209 DVIALVQLSADLSRQ
+209 EIATLIRLSKEMSQQ
-224 VVAYHTLRNRL
+224 VMAYHTLRYQL
-235 IDMHVVD
+235 IDMHVIES
-242 TLVRWKLDRLECAAK
+242 LVRWKLDKLERASS
-257 LMNRFYLMVLGGA
+257 LMNRFYLMVLCGA
-270 LICFGL
+270 LICFAL
-276 VAYTLW
+276 VAFTLW

-291 SHQTGLLAQAKSDF
+291 SRQTGLLAQAKSDF

-398 VIICKSSDVPVF
+398 VVIRKSPEVPVF

-438 EVSIS
+438 EVCIE
-443 LASAHP
+443 LANPHP

-454 SIRDTGIGIAEDKQ
+454 SVRDTGIGIAEEKQ
-468 AHLFQAFTQIDA
+468 TQLFQAFTQLEA
-480 SNTRKYGGSGL
+480 GNTRKYGGSGL

-504 GRISVQS
+504 GRITVES

-518 FQFDIPMTQ
+518 FKFDIPMAQ

-538 FEHQPL
+538 FENQPL

-553 VLDLAK
+553 VLDLAR
-559 DILTRAGVRVLA
+559 DILTRAGVRVLP
-571 VNSLSRARQV
+571 VNSLSRARQL
-581 LREEGQSLKL
+581 LREEGPNLRL

-623 ISAWSRD
+623 ISAWARE
-630 GLHGKME
+630 GLHARMD
-637 SIGLTH
+637 SMGLTH

-649 TENSLL
+649 TENALL

-665 SYEHHLRQAE
+665 SYELNLRKAE

-712 DAVVTV
+712 DAVVCV
-718 VNNGREAVERVAEQ
+718 VSNGREAVERVAEQ

-810 ELEQSGMLEVKP
+810 GVEQAGIMEVKP
-822 PDMMGVL
+822 PDMIGVL

-867 RRQQPDVACKL
+867 RRQQPEVASKL

-895 VVAGELE
+895 LVAGELE

-908 EVLSEA
+908 EVLSET

-932 FLLTGEQHENTY
+932 FLLTGEQHENSY
-944 NPYATGDD
+944 NPYSSGDD
-952 RPSQ
+952 RMPQ

>member
-1 MLPGFITLQDN
+1 
-12 SATTVES
+12 
-19 RDGMNKGSRKNR
+19 MNKGSRKNR
-31 VLLGLVV
+31 AVPGLIV
-38 ALLLAFSGYCWQLLS
+38 ALLLAFSGYCWQSLS
-53 QQQQAED
+53 QQQQAHD
-60 MSTAAEV
+60 LNDAAEV
-67 VLNRINSDTVYLL
+67 VLNRINADTVYLL
-80 GREQANDTNVQQ
+80 GREQANDSNVQQ
-92 RLSQLSA
+92 RLNQLSIT
-99 NLDSFVRM
+99 LDGFVRE

-112 LLISFPL
+112 ELVQDDL
-119 SQTLL
+119 SQALL
-124 QDMDSYLMELAQL
+124 EDMDTYLMALARL
-137 HAMEMAIEYIQ
+137 HAIEMAIEYLNA
-148 QPFQLQLHKVL
+148 PLQAQIKKVRGISPSDSALHRDL
-159 ALPQADDTLKNN
+159 E
-171 LKELAQLGSFLQKSW
+171 ELAQLSNYLQRSW
-186 SKEEQEQLTLLQQ
+186 DKREQTTLDQLQQ
-199 QLTTRYRDQP
+199 QLQSRYGNLPEIATLIRLSKEMSQQ
-209 DVIALVQLSADLSRQ
+209 VI
-224 VVAYHTLRNRL
+224 AYHTLRYQL
-235 IDMHVVD
+235 IDMHVIES
-242 TLVRWKLDRLECAAK
+242 LVRWKLDKLERASS
-257 LMNRFYLMVLGGA
+257 LMNRFYLMVLCGA
-270 LICFGL
+270 LICFAL
-276 VAYTLW
+276 VAFTLW

-291 SHQTGLLAQAKSDF
+291 SRQTGLLAQAKSDF

-398 VIICKSSDVPVF
+398 VVIRKSPEVPVF

-438 EVSIS
+438 EVCIE
-443 LASAHP
+443 LANPHP

-454 SIRDTGIGIAEDKQ
+454 SVRDTGIGIAEEKQ
-468 AHLFQAFTQIDA
+468 TQLFQAFTQLEA
-480 SNTRKYGGSGL
+480 GNTRKYGGSGL

-504 GRISVQS
+504 GRITVES

-518 FQFDIPMTQ
+518 FKFDIPMAQ

-538 FEHQPL
+538 FENQPL

-553 VLDLAK
+553 VLDLAR
-559 DILTRAGVRVLA
+559 DILTRAGVRVLP
-571 VNSLSRARQV
+571 VNSLSRARQL
-581 LREEGQSLKL
+581 LREEGPNLRL

-623 ISAWSRD
+623 ISAWARE
-630 GLHGKME
+630 GLHARMD
-637 SIGLTH
+637 SMGLTH

-649 TENSLL
+649 TENALL

-665 SYEHHLRQAE
+665 SYELNLRKAE

-712 DAVVTV
+712 DAVVCV
-718 VNNGREAVERVAEQ
+718 VSNGREAVERVAEQ

-810 ELEQSGMLEVKP
+810 GVEQAGIMEVKP
-822 PDMMGVL
+822 PDMIGIL

-867 RRQQPDVACKL
+867 RRQQPEVASKL

-889 SAARLQ
+889 SASRLQ
-895 VVAGELE
+895 LVAGELE

-908 EVLSEA
+908 EVLSET

-932 FLLTGEQHENTY
+932 FLLTGEQHENSY
-944 NPYATGDD
+944 NPYSSGDD
-952 RPSQ
+952 RMSQ

>member
-1 MLPGFITLQDN
+1 
-12 SATTVES
+12 
-19 RDGMNKGSRKNR
+19 MNKGSRKNR
-31 VLLGLVV
+31 AVPGLIV
-38 ALLLAFSGYCWQLLS
+38 ALLLAFSGYCWQSLS
-53 QQQQAED
+53 QQQQAHNLSE
-60 MSTAAEV
+60 AAEV
-67 VLNRINSDTVYLL
+67 VLNRINADTLYLL
-80 GREQANDTNVQQ
+80 GREQANDSNVQQ
-92 RLSQLSA
+92 RLNQLSIT
-99 NLDSFVRM
+99 LDGFVRE

-112 LLISFPL
+112 ELVQDDL
-119 SQTLL
+119 SQALL
-124 QDMDSYLMELAQL
+124 DDMDNYLMALARL
-137 HAMEMAIEYIQ
+137 HAIEMAIEYLNA
-148 QPFQLQLHKVL
+148 PLQAQIKKVRGISPSDSALHRDL
-159 ALPQADDTLKNN
+159 E
-171 LKELAQLGSFLQKSW
+171 ELAQLSNYLQRSW
-186 SKEEQEQLTLLQQ
+186 DKREQTTLDQLQQ
-199 QLTTRYRDQP
+199 QLQSRYGNLPEIATLIRLSKEMSQQ
-209 DVIALVQLSADLSRQ
+209 VI
-224 VVAYHTLRNRL
+224 AYHTLRYQL
-235 IDMHVVD
+235 IDMHVIES
-242 TLVRWKLDRLECAAK
+242 LVRWKLDKLERASS
-257 LMNRFYLMVLGGA
+257 LMNRFYLMVLCGA
-270 LICFGL
+270 LICFAL
-276 VAYTLW
+276 VAFTLW

-291 SHQTGLLAQAKSDF
+291 SRQTGLLAQAKSDF

-398 VIICKSSDVPVF
+398 VVIRKSPEVPVF

-438 EVSIS
+438 EVCIE
-443 LASAHP
+443 LANPHP

-454 SIRDTGIGIAEDKQ
+454 SVRDTGIGIAEEKQ
-468 AHLFQAFTQIDA
+468 TQLFQAFTQLEA
-480 SNTRKYGGSGL
+480 GNTRKYGGSGL

-504 GRISVQS
+504 GRITVES

-518 FQFDIPMTQ
+518 FKFDIPMAQ

-538 FEHQPL
+538 FENQPL

-553 VLDLAK
+553 VLDLAR
-559 DILTRAGVRVLA
+559 DILTRAGVRVLP
-571 VNSLSRARQV
+571 VNSLSRARQL
-581 LREEGQSLKL
+581 LREEGPNLRL

-623 ISAWSRD
+623 ISAWARE
-630 GLHGKME
+630 GLHARMD
-637 SIGLTH
+637 SMGLTH

-649 TENSLL
+649 TENALL

-665 SYEHHLRQAE
+665 SYELNLRKAE

-712 DAVVTV
+712 DAVVCV
-718 VNNGREAVERVAEQ
+718 VSNGREAVERVAEQ

-810 ELEQSGMLEVKP
+810 GVEQAGIMEVKP
-822 PDMMGVL
+822 PDMIGIL

-867 RRQQPDVACKL
+867 RRQQPEVASKL

-895 VVAGELE
+895 LVAGELE

-908 EVLSEA
+908 EVLSET

-932 FLLTGEQHENTY
+932 FLLTGEQHENSY
-944 NPYATGDD
+944 NPYSSGDD
-952 RPSQ
+952 RMSQ

>member
-1 MLPGFITLQDN
+1 MK
-12 SATTVES
+12 
-19 RDGMNKGSRKNR
+19 KGSRKNR
-31 VLLGLVV
+31 VV
-38 ALLLAFSGYCWQLLS
+38 AVLITAVLLAFSGYCWQLLS
-53 QQQQAED
+53 QQQQVKELN
-60 MSTAAEV
+60 STAEV
-67 VLNRINSDTVYLL
+67 VLNRINADTVYLL
-80 GREQANDTNVQQ
+80 GREQANDSNIQQ
-92 RLSQLSA
+92 RLSQLSII
-99 NLDSFVRM
+99 LDGFVRHI
-107 VRSDP
+107 RSDP
-112 LLISFPL
+112 AAEQDPL
-119 SQTLL
+119 SQALL
-124 QDMDSYLMELAQL
+124 ADMDVYLMELAKL
-137 HAMEMAIEYIQ
+137 HAMEMAIEYLES
-148 QPFQLQLHKVL
+148 PLQAQAIKMSELT
-159 ALPQADDTLKNN
+159 QADSALQRDVA
-171 LKELAQLGSFLQKSW
+171 ELV
-186 SKEEQEQLTLLQQ
+186 QLTNYLQRSWDKNEQQQLALLQQ
-199 QLTTRYRDQP
+199 QLQSRYGSEP
-209 DVIALVQLSADLSRQ
+209 GVIALIRLSKDMSQQ
-224 VVAYHTLRNRL
+224 VVAYHTLRYRL

-242 TLVRWKLDRLECAAK
+242 TLISWKTDKLERATA

-282 RRNQKLSEL
+282 RRNHKLSEL
-291 SHQTGLLAQAKSDF
+291 SRHTGLLAQAKSDF

-398 VIICKSSDVPVF
+398 VIIRKSPEVPVF

-438 EVSIS
+438 EVSIQ
-443 LASAHP
+443 LVNAHP
-449 MRIRF
+449 MRVSF
-454 SIRDTGIGIAEDKQ
+454 SVRDTGIGIAEEKQ
-468 AHLFQAFTQIDA
+468 TQLFQAFTQLEA
-480 SNTRKYGGSGL
+480 GNTRKYGGSGL

-504 GRISVQS
+504 GKITVQS
-511 KPGVGSL
+511 KSGVGSR
-518 FQFDIPMTQ
+518 FQFDIPMAT
-527 AVYGVAGRKVF
+527 AAYGVSGHRVF

-553 VLDLAK
+553 VLELAR
-559 DILTRAGVRVLA
+559 DILTRAGVRVLS

-581 LREEGQSLKL
+581 LWEEGQNLRL

-611 QHSQWRRIPILM
+611 QHSLWRQIPILM
-623 ISAWSRD
+623 ISAWAKE
-630 GLHGKME
+630 GLHARMD
-637 SIGLTH
+637 SMGLTH
-643 FLPKPM
+643 FLSKPM
-649 TENSLL
+649 TENGLL

-660 LLNGS
+660 VLNGS
-665 SYEHHLRQAE
+665 SYDQHLRKAE
-675 AQGDQ
+675 VQGDQ

-702 QLIIE
+702 QLIME

-712 DAVVTV
+712 DATVCVVS
-718 VNNGREAVERVAEQ
+718 NGREAVERVAEQ

-773 MPGDKERCL
+773 MPGDKDRCL

-795 KLDLYNNLLQWVKPQ
+795 KLELYNNLLQWVKPQ
-810 ELEQSGMLEVKP
+810 DFARSGLVEVRP
-822 PDMMGVL
+822 PDQMDIL
-829 DLQDALKRLEQDKEA
+829 DLQEALKRLEQDKEA

-867 RRQQPDVACKL
+867 RCQQPELASKL

-889 SAARLQ
+889 SAVRLQ
-895 VVAGELE
+895 MVSGDLE
-902 WRLRQN
+902 WRLRQKEVLN
-908 EVLSEA
+908 EV
-914 DLEQLQQVF
+914 DLEQLQYVF

-932 FLLTGEQHENTY
+932 FLLTGEQHDNSH
-944 NPYATGDD
+944 NPYSSGDD
-952 RPSQ
+952 HMSQ

>member
-1 MLPGFITLQDN
+1 
-12 SATTVES
+12 
-19 RDGMNKGSRKNR
+19 MNKGSRKNR
-31 VLLGLVV
+31 AVPGLIV
-38 ALLLAFSGYCWQLLS
+38 ALLLAFSGYCWQSLS
-53 QQQQAED
+53 QQQQAHD
-60 MSTAAEV
+60 LNDAAEV
-67 VLNRINSDTVYLL
+67 VLNRINADTVYLL
-80 GREQANDTNVQQ
+80 GREQANDSNVQQ
-92 RLSQLSA
+92 RLNQLSIT
-99 NLDSFVRM
+99 LDGFVRE

-112 LLISFPL
+112 ELVHEEL
-119 SQTLL
+119 SQVLL
-124 QDMDSYLMELAQL
+124 EDMDTYLMALAKL
-137 HAMEMAIEYIQ
+137 HAIEMAIEYLNAPLQAQIKKVRGIS
-148 QPFQLQLHKVL
+148 PSDSALHRDLEELTQLSSYLQRSWDKREQT
-159 ALPQADDTLKNN
+159 ALNQ
-171 LKELAQLGSFLQKSW
+171 
-186 SKEEQEQLTLLQQ
+186 LQQ
-199 QLTTRYRDQP
+199 QLQSRYGDLP
-209 DVIALVQLSADLSRQ
+209 EIATLIRLSREVSQQ
-224 VVAYHTLRNRL
+224 VMAYHTLRYQL
-235 IDMHVVD
+235 IDMHVIES
-242 TLVRWKLDRLECAAK
+242 LVRWKLDKLERASS
-257 LMNRFYLMVLGGA
+257 LMNRFYLMVLCGA
-270 LICFGL
+270 LICFAL
-276 VAYTLW
+276 VAFTLW

-291 SHQTGLLAQAKSDF
+291 SRQTGLLAQAKSDF

-398 VIICKSSDVPVF
+398 VVIRKSPEVPVF

-438 EVSIS
+438 EVCIE
-443 LASAHP
+443 LANPHP

-454 SIRDTGIGIAEDKQ
+454 SVRDTGIGIAEEKQ
-468 AHLFQAFTQIDA
+468 TQLFQAFTQLEA
-480 SNTRKYGGSGL
+480 GNTRKYGGSGL

-504 GRISVQS
+504 GRITVES

-518 FQFDIPMTQ
+518 FKFDIPMAQ

-538 FEHQPL
+538 FENQPL

-553 VLDLAK
+553 VLDLAR
-559 DILTRAGVRVLA
+559 DILTRAGVRVLP
-571 VNSLSRARQV
+571 VNSLSRARQL
-581 LREEGQSLKL
+581 LREEGPNLRL

-623 ISAWSRD
+623 ISAWARE
-630 GLHGKME
+630 GLHARMD
-637 SIGLTH
+637 SMGLTH

-649 TENSLL
+649 TENALL

-665 SYEHHLRQAE
+665 SYELNLRKAE

-712 DAVVTV
+712 DAVVCV
-718 VNNGREAVERVAEQ
+718 VSNGREAVERVAEQ

-810 ELEQSGMLEVKP
+810 GVEQAGIMEVKP
-822 PDMMGVL
+822 PDMIGIL

-867 RRQQPDVACKL
+867 RRQQPEVASKL

-895 VVAGELE
+895 LVAGELE

-908 EVLSEA
+908 EVLSET

-932 FLLTGEQHENTY
+932 FLLTGEQHENSY
-944 NPYATGDD
+944 NPYSSGDD
-952 RPSQ
+952 RMSQ

>member
-1 MLPGFITLQDN
+1 
-12 SATTVES
+12 
-19 RDGMNKGSRKNR
+19 MNKGSRKNR
-31 VLLGLVV
+31 AVPGLIV
-38 ALLLAFSGYCWQLLS
+38 ALLLAFSGYCWQSLS
-53 QQQQAED
+53 QQQQAHD
-60 MSTAAEV
+60 LNDAAEV
-67 VLNRINSDTVYLL
+67 VLNRINADTVYLL
-80 GREQANDTNVQQ
+80 GREQANDSNVQQ
-92 RLSQLSA
+92 RLNQLSIT
-99 NLDSFVRM
+99 LDGFVRE

-112 LLISFPL
+112 ELVQEEL
-119 SQTLL
+119 SQVLL
-124 QDMDSYLMELAQL
+124 EDMDTYLMALAKL
-137 HAMEMAIEYIQ
+137 HAIEMAIEYLNA
-148 QPFQLQLHKVL
+148 PLQAQIKKVRGISPSDSALHRDL
-159 ALPQADDTLKNN
+159 E
-171 LKELAQLGSFLQKSW
+171 ELAQLSSYLQRSW
-186 SKEEQEQLTLLQQ
+186 DKREQTALNQLQQ
-199 QLTTRYRDQP
+199 QLQSRYGDLP
-209 DVIALVQLSADLSRQ
+209 EIATLIRLSREVSQQ
-224 VVAYHTLRNRL
+224 VMAYHTLRYQL
-235 IDMHVVD
+235 IDMHVIES
-242 TLVRWKLDRLECAAK
+242 LVRWKLDKLERASS
-257 LMNRFYLMVLGGA
+257 LMNRFYLMVLCGA
-270 LICFGL
+270 LICFAL
-276 VAYTLW
+276 VAFTLW

-291 SHQTGLLAQAKSDF
+291 SRQTGLLAQAKSDF

-398 VIICKSSDVPVF
+398 VVIRKSPEVPVF

-438 EVSIS
+438 EVCIE
-443 LASAHP
+443 LANPHP

-454 SIRDTGIGIAEDKQ
+454 SVRDTGIGIAEEKQ
-468 AHLFQAFTQIDA
+468 TQLFQAFTQLEA
-480 SNTRKYGGSGL
+480 GNTRKYGGSGL

-504 GRISVQS
+504 GRITVES

-518 FQFDIPMTQ
+518 FKFDIPMAQ

-538 FEHQPL
+538 FENQPL

-553 VLDLAK
+553 VLDLAR
-559 DILTRAGVRVLA
+559 DILTRAGVRVLP
-571 VNSLSRARQV
+571 VNSLSRARQL
-581 LREEGQSLKL
+581 LREEGPNLRL

-623 ISAWSRD
+623 ISAWARE
-630 GLHGKME
+630 GLHARMD
-637 SIGLTH
+637 SMGLTH

-649 TENSLL
+649 TENALL

-665 SYEHHLRQAE
+665 SYELNLRKAE

-712 DAVVTV
+712 DAVVCV
-718 VNNGREAVERVAEQ
+718 VSNGREAVERVAEQ

-810 ELEQSGMLEVKP
+810 GVEQAGIMEVKP
-822 PDMMGVL
+822 PDMIGIL

-867 RRQQPDVACKL
+867 RRQQPEVASKL

-889 SAARLQ
+889 SASRLQ
-895 VVAGELE
+895 LVAGELE

-908 EVLSEA
+908 EVLSET

-932 FLLTGEQHENTY
+932 FLLTGEQHENSY
-944 NPYATGDD
+944 NPYSSGDD
-952 RPSQ
+952 RMSQ

>member
-1 MLPGFITLQDN
+1 
-12 SATTVES
+12 
-19 RDGMNKGSRKNR
+19 MNKGSRKNR
-31 VLLGLVV
+31 AVPGLIV
-38 ALLLAFSGYCWQLLS
+38 ALLLAFSGYCWQSLS
-53 QQQQAED
+53 QQQQAHNLNE
-60 MSTAAEV
+60 AAEV
-67 VLNRINSDTVYLL
+67 VLNRINADTLYLL
-80 GREQANDTNVQQ
+80 GREQANDSNVQQ
-92 RLSQLSA
+92 RLNQLSII
-99 NLDSFVRM
+99 LDGFVRE

-112 LLISFPL
+112 ELVQDDL
-119 SQTLL
+119 SQALL
-124 QDMDSYLMELAQL
+124 DDMDNYLMALARL
-137 HAMEMAIEYIQ
+137 HAIEMAIEYLNA
-148 QPFQLQLHKVL
+148 PLQAQIKKVRGISPSDSALHRDL
-159 ALPQADDTLKNN
+159 E
-171 LKELAQLGSFLQKSW
+171 ELAQLSNYLQRSW
-186 SKEEQEQLTLLQQ
+186 DKREQTTLDQLQQ
-199 QLTTRYRDQP
+199 QLQSRYGNLPEIATLIRLSKEMSQQ
-209 DVIALVQLSADLSRQ
+209 VI
-224 VVAYHTLRNRL
+224 AYHTLRYQL
-235 IDMHVVD
+235 IDMHVIES
-242 TLVRWKLDRLECAAK
+242 LVRWKLDKLERASS
-257 LMNRFYLMVLGGA
+257 LMNRFYLMVLCGA
-270 LICFGL
+270 LICFAL
-276 VAYTLW
+276 VAFTLW

-291 SHQTGLLAQAKSDF
+291 SRQTGLLAQAKSDF

-398 VIICKSSDVPVF
+398 VVIRKSPEVPVF

-438 EVSIS
+438 EVCIE
-443 LASAHP
+443 LANPHP

-454 SIRDTGIGIAEDKQ
+454 SVRDTGIGIAEEKQ
-468 AHLFQAFTQIDA
+468 TQLFQAFTQLEA
-480 SNTRKYGGSGL
+480 GNTRKYGGSGL

-504 GRISVQS
+504 GRITVES

-518 FQFDIPMTQ
+518 FKFDIPMAQ

-538 FEHQPL
+538 FENQPL

-553 VLDLAK
+553 VLDLAR
-559 DILTRAGVRVLA
+559 DILTRAGVRVLP
-571 VNSLSRARQV
+571 VNSLSRARQL
-581 LREEGQSLKL
+581 LREEGPNLRL

-623 ISAWSRD
+623 ISAWARE
-630 GLHGKME
+630 GLHARMD
-637 SIGLTH
+637 SMGLTH

-649 TENSLL
+649 TENALL

-665 SYEHHLRQAE
+665 SYELNLRKAE

-712 DAVVTV
+712 DAVVCV
-718 VNNGREAVERVAEQ
+718 VSNGREAVERVAEQ

-810 ELEQSGMLEVKP
+810 GVEQAGIMEVKP
-822 PDMMGVL
+822 PDMIGIL

-867 RRQQPDVACKL
+867 RRQQPEVASKL

-895 VVAGELE
+895 LVAGELE

-908 EVLSEA
+908 EVLSET

-932 FLLTGEQHENTY
+932 FLLTGEQHENSY
-944 NPYATGDD
+944 NPYSSGDD
-952 RPSQ
+952 RMSQ

>member
-1 MLPGFITLQDN
+1 
-12 SATTVES
+12 
-19 RDGMNKGSRKNR
+19 MNKGSRKNR
-31 VLLGLVV
+31 AVPGLIV
-38 ALLLAFSGYCWQLLS
+38 ALLLAFSGYCWQSLS
-53 QQQQAED
+53 QQQQAHNLNE
-60 MSTAAEV
+60 AAEV
-67 VLNRINSDTVYLL
+67 VLNRINADTLYLL
-80 GREQANDTNVQQ
+80 GREQANDSNVQQ
-92 RLSQLSA
+92 RLNQLSIT
-99 NLDSFVRM
+99 LDGFVRE

-112 LLISFPL
+112 ELVQDDL
-119 SQTLL
+119 SQALL
-124 QDMDSYLMELAQL
+124 DDMDNYLMALARL
-137 HAMEMAIEYIQ
+137 HAIEMAIEYLNA
-148 QPFQLQLHKVL
+148 PLQAQIKKVRGISPSDSALHRDL
-159 ALPQADDTLKNN
+159 E
-171 LKELAQLGSFLQKSW
+171 ELAQLSNYLQRSW
-186 SKEEQEQLTLLQQ
+186 DKREQTTLDQLQQ
-199 QLTTRYRDQP
+199 QLQSRYGNLPEIATLIRLSKEMSQQ
-209 DVIALVQLSADLSRQ
+209 VI
-224 VVAYHTLRNRL
+224 AYHTLRYQL
-235 IDMHVVD
+235 IDMHVIES
-242 TLVRWKLDRLECAAK
+242 LVRWKLDKLERASS
-257 LMNRFYLMVLGGA
+257 LMNRFYLMVLCGA
-270 LICFGL
+270 LICFAL
-276 VAYTLW
+276 VAFTLW

-291 SHQTGLLAQAKSDF
+291 SRQTGLLAQAKSDF

-398 VIICKSSDVPVF
+398 VVIRKSPEVPVF

-438 EVSIS
+438 EVCIE
-443 LASAHP
+443 LANPHP

-454 SIRDTGIGIAEDKQ
+454 SVRDTGIGIAEEKQ
-468 AHLFQAFTQIDA
+468 TQLFQAFTQLEA
-480 SNTRKYGGSGL
+480 GNTRKYGGSGL

-504 GRISVQS
+504 GRITVES
-511 KPGVGSL
+511 KPGIGSL
-518 FQFDIPMTQ
+518 FKFDIPMAQ

-538 FEHQPL
+538 FENQPL

-553 VLDLAK
+553 VLDLAR
-559 DILTRAGVRVLA
+559 DILTRAGVRVLP
-571 VNSLSRARQV
+571 VNSLSRARQL
-581 LREEGQSLKL
+581 LREEGPNLRL

-623 ISAWSRD
+623 ISAWARE
-630 GLHGKME
+630 GLHARMD
-637 SIGLTH
+637 SMGLTH

-649 TENSLL
+649 TENALL

-665 SYEHHLRQAE
+665 SYELNLRKAE

-687 QGTRVLLAEDNRVNQ
+687 QGIRVLLAEDNRVNQ

-712 DAVVTV
+712 DAVVCV
-718 VNNGREAVERVAEQ
+718 VSNGREAVERVAEQ

-810 ELEQSGMLEVKP
+810 GVEQAGIMEVKP
-822 PDMMGVL
+822 PDMIGIL

-867 RRQQPDVACKL
+867 RRQQPEVASKL

-895 VVAGELE
+895 LVAGELE

-908 EVLSEA
+908 EVLSET

-932 FLLTGEQHENTY
+932 FLLTGEQHENSY
-944 NPYATGDD
+944 NPYSSGDD
-952 RPSQ
+952 RMSQ

>member
-1 MLPGFITLQDN
+1 
-12 SATTVES
+12 
-19 RDGMNKGSRKNR
+19 MNKGSRKNR
-31 VLLGLVV
+31 AVPGLIV
-38 ALLLAFSGYCWQLLS
+38 ALLLAFSGYCWQSLS
-53 QQQQAED
+53 QQQQAHD
-60 MSTAAEV
+60 LNDAAEV
-67 VLNRINSDTVYLL
+67 VLNRINADTVYLL
-80 GREQANDTNVQQ
+80 GREQANDSNVQQ
-92 RLSQLSA
+92 RLNQLSIT
-99 NLDSFVRM
+99 LDGFVRE

-112 LLISFPL
+112 ELVQEEL
-119 SQTLL
+119 SQVLL
-124 QDMDSYLMELAQL
+124 EDMDTYLMALAKL
-137 HAMEMAIEYIQ
+137 HAIEMAIEYLNA
-148 QPFQLQLHKVL
+148 PLQAQIKKVRGISPSDSALHRDL
-159 ALPQADDTLKNN
+159 E
-171 LKELAQLGSFLQKSW
+171 ELAQLSSYLQRSW
-186 SKEEQEQLTLLQQ
+186 DKREQTALNQLQQ
-199 QLTTRYRDQP
+199 QLQSRYGDLP
-209 DVIALVQLSADLSRQ
+209 EIATLIRLSREVSQQ
-224 VVAYHTLRNRL
+224 VMAYHTLRYQL
-235 IDMHVVD
+235 IDMHVIES
-242 TLVRWKLDRLECAAK
+242 LVRWKLDKLERASS
-257 LMNRFYLMVLGGA
+257 LMNRFYLMVLCGA
-270 LICFGL
+270 LICFAL
-276 VAYTLW
+276 VAFTLW

-291 SHQTGLLAQAKSDF
+291 SRQTGLLAQAKSDF

-398 VIICKSSDVPVF
+398 VVIRKSPEVPVF

-438 EVSIS
+438 EVCIE
-443 LASAHP
+443 LANPHP

-454 SIRDTGIGIAEDKQ
+454 SVRDTGIGIAEEKQ
-468 AHLFQAFTQIDA
+468 TQLFQAFTQLEA
-480 SNTRKYGGSGL
+480 GNTRKYGGSGL

-504 GRISVQS
+504 GRISVES

-518 FQFDIPMTQ
+518 FKFDIPMAQ

-538 FEHQPL
+538 FENQPL

-553 VLDLAK
+553 VLDLAR
-559 DILTRAGVRVLA
+559 DILTRAGVRVLP
-571 VNSLSRARQV
+571 VNSLSRARQL
-581 LREEGQSLKL
+581 LREEGPNLRL

-623 ISAWSRD
+623 ISAWARE
-630 GLHGKME
+630 GLHARMD
-637 SIGLTH
+637 SMGLTH

-649 TENSLL
+649 TENALL

-665 SYEHHLRQAE
+665 SYELNLRKAE

-712 DAVVTV
+712 DAVVCV
-718 VNNGREAVERVAEQ
+718 VSNGREAVERVAEQ

-810 ELEQSGMLEVKP
+810 GVEQAGIMEVKP
-822 PDMMGVL
+822 PDMIGIL

-867 RRQQPDVACKL
+867 RRQQPEVASKL

-895 VVAGELE
+895 LVAGELE

-908 EVLSEA
+908 EVLSET

-932 FLLTGEQHENTY
+932 FLLTGEQHENSY
-944 NPYATGDD
+944 NPYSSGDD
-952 RPSQ
+952 RMSQ

>member
-1 MLPGFITLQDN
+1 
-12 SATTVES
+12 
-19 RDGMNKGSRKNR
+19 MNKGSRKNR
-31 VLLGLVV
+31 AVPGLIV
-38 ALLLAFSGYCWQLLS
+38 ALLLAFSGYCWQSLS
-53 QQQQAED
+53 QQQQAHNLNE
-60 MSTAAEV
+60 AAEV
-67 VLNRINSDTVYLL
+67 VLNRINADTLYLL
-80 GREQANDTNVQQ
+80 GREQANDSNVQQ
-92 RLSQLSA
+92 RLNQLSIT
-99 NLDSFVRM
+99 LDGFVRE

-112 LLISFPL
+112 ELVQDDLSLALLD
-119 SQTLL
+119 
-124 QDMDSYLMELAQL
+124 DMDNYLMALARL
-137 HAMEMAIEYIQ
+137 HAIEMAIEYLNA
-148 QPFQLQLHKVL
+148 PLQAQIKKVRGISPSDSALHRDL
-159 ALPQADDTLKNN
+159 E
-171 LKELAQLGSFLQKSW
+171 ELAQLSNYLQRSW
-186 SKEEQEQLTLLQQ
+186 DKREQTTLDQLQQ
-199 QLTTRYRDQP
+199 QLQSRYGNLP
-209 DVIALVQLSADLSRQ
+209 EIATLIRLSKEMSQQ
-224 VVAYHTLRNRL
+224 VMAYHTLRYQL
-235 IDMHVVD
+235 IDMHVIES
-242 TLVRWKLDRLECAAK
+242 LVRWKLDKLERASS
-257 LMNRFYLMVLGGA
+257 LMNRFYLMVLCGA
-270 LICFGL
+270 LICFAL
-276 VAYTLW
+276 VAFTLW

-291 SHQTGLLAQAKSDF
+291 SRQTGLLAQAKSDF

-398 VIICKSSDVPVF
+398 VVIRKSPEVPVF

-438 EVSIS
+438 EVCIE
-443 LASAHP
+443 LANPHP

-454 SIRDTGIGIAEDKQ
+454 SVRDTGIGIAEEKQ
-468 AHLFQAFTQIDA
+468 TQLFQAFTQLEA
-480 SNTRKYGGSGL
+480 GNTRKYGGSGL

-504 GRISVQS
+504 GRITVES

-518 FQFDIPMTQ
+518 FKFDIPMAQ

-538 FEHQPL
+538 FENQPL

-553 VLDLAK
+553 VLDLAR
-559 DILTRAGVRVLA
+559 DILTRAGVRVLP
-571 VNSLSRARQV
+571 VNSLSRARQL
-581 LREEGQSLKL
+581 LREEGPNLRL

-623 ISAWSRD
+623 ISAWARE
-630 GLHGKME
+630 GLHARMD
-637 SIGLTH
+637 SMGLTH

-649 TENSLL
+649 TENALL

-665 SYEHHLRQAE
+665 SYELNLRKAE

-712 DAVVTV
+712 DAVVCV
-718 VNNGREAVERVAEQ
+718 VSNGREAVERVAEQ

-810 ELEQSGMLEVKP
+810 GVEQAGIMEVKP
-822 PDMMGVL
+822 PDMIGIL

-867 RRQQPDVACKL
+867 RRQQPEVASKL

-895 VVAGELE
+895 LVAGELE

-908 EVLSEA
+908 EVLSET

-932 FLLTGEQHENTY
+932 FLLTGEQHENSY
-944 NPYATGDD
+944 NPYSSGDD
-952 RPSQ
+952 RMSQ

>member
-1 MLPGFITLQDN
+1 
-12 SATTVES
+12 
-19 RDGMNKGSRKNR
+19 MNKGSRKNR
-31 VLLGLVV
+31 AVPGLIV
-38 ALLLAFSGYCWQLLS
+38 ALLLAFSGYCWQSLS
-53 QQQQAED
+53 QQQQAHD
-60 MSTAAEV
+60 LNDAAEV
-67 VLNRINSDTVYLL
+67 VLNRINADTVYLL
-80 GREQANDTNVQQ
+80 GREQANDSNVQQ
-92 RLSQLSA
+92 RLNQLSIT
-99 NLDSFVRM
+99 LDGFVRE

-112 LLISFPL
+112 ELVQDDL
-119 SQTLL
+119 SQALL
-124 QDMDSYLMELAQL
+124 DDMDTYLMALARL
-137 HAMEMAIEYIQ
+137 HAIEMAIEYLNAPLQAQIQ
-148 QPFQLQLHKVL
+148 KVRGISPSDSALHRDL
-159 ALPQADDTLKNN
+159 E
-171 LKELAQLGSFLQKSW
+171 ELAQLSNYLQRSW
-186 SKEEQEQLTLLQQ
+186 DKREQTTLDQLQQ
-199 QLTTRYRDQP
+199 QLQSRYGNLPEIATLIRLSKEMSQQ
-209 DVIALVQLSADLSRQ
+209 VI
-224 VVAYHTLRNRL
+224 AYHTLRYQL
-235 IDMHVVD
+235 IDMHVIES
-242 TLVRWKLDRLECAAK
+242 LVRWKLDKLERASS
-257 LMNRFYLMVLGGA
+257 LMNRFYLMVLCGA
-270 LICFGL
+270 LICFAL
-276 VAYTLW
+276 VAFTLW

-291 SHQTGLLAQAKSDF
+291 SRQTGLLAQAKSDF

-398 VIICKSSDVPVF
+398 VVIRKSPEVPVF

-438 EVSIS
+438 EVCIE
-443 LASAHP
+443 LANPHP

-454 SIRDTGIGIAEDKQ
+454 SVRDTGIGIAEEKQ
-468 AHLFQAFTQIDA
+468 TQLFQAFTQLEA
-480 SNTRKYGGSGL
+480 GNTRKYGGSGL

-504 GRISVQS
+504 GRISVES

-518 FQFDIPMTQ
+518 FKFDIPMAQ

-538 FEHQPL
+538 FENQPL

-553 VLDLAK
+553 VLDLAR
-559 DILTRAGVRVLA
+559 DILTRAGVRVLP
-571 VNSLSRARQV
+571 VNSLSRARQL
-581 LREEGQSLKL
+581 LREEGPNLRL

-623 ISAWSRD
+623 ISAWARE
-630 GLHGKME
+630 GLHARMD
-637 SIGLTH
+637 SMGLTH

-649 TENSLL
+649 TENALL

-665 SYEHHLRQAE
+665 SYELNLRKAE

-712 DAVVTV
+712 DAVVCV
-718 VNNGREAVERVAEQ
+718 VSNGREAVERVAEQ

-810 ELEQSGMLEVKP
+810 GVEQAGIMEVKP
-822 PDMMGVL
+822 PDMIGIL

-867 RRQQPDVACKL
+867 RRQQPEVASKL

-895 VVAGELE
+895 LVAGELE

-908 EVLSEA
+908 EVLSES

-932 FLLTGEQHENTY
+932 FLLTGEQHENSY
-944 NPYATGDD
+944 NPYSSGDD
-952 RPSQ
+952 RMSQ

>member
-1 MLPGFITLQDN
+1 
-12 SATTVES
+12 
-19 RDGMNKGSRKNR
+19 MNKGSRKNR
-31 VLLGLVV
+31 AVPGLIV
-38 ALLLAFSGYCWQLLS
+38 ALLLAFSGYCWQSLS
-53 QQQQAED
+53 QQQQAHD
-60 MSTAAEV
+60 LNDAAEV
-67 VLNRINSDTVYLL
+67 VLNRINADTLYLL
-80 GREQANDTNVQQ
+80 GREQANDSNVQQ
-92 RLSQLSA
+92 RLNQLSIT
-99 NLDSFVRM
+99 LDGFVRE

-112 LLISFPL
+112 ELVQDDLSLALLD
-119 SQTLL
+119 
-124 QDMDSYLMELAQL
+124 DMDNYLMALARL
-137 HAMEMAIEYIQ
+137 HAIEMAIEYLNA
-148 QPFQLQLHKVL
+148 PLQAQIKKVRGISPSDSALHRDL
-159 ALPQADDTLKNN
+159 E
-171 LKELAQLGSFLQKSW
+171 ELAQLSNYLQRSW
-186 SKEEQEQLTLLQQ
+186 DKREQTTLDQLQQ
-199 QLTTRYRDQP
+199 QLQSRYGNLPEIATLIRLSKEMSQQ
-209 DVIALVQLSADLSRQ
+209 VI
-224 VVAYHTLRNRL
+224 AYHTLRYQL
-235 IDMHVVD
+235 IDMHVIES
-242 TLVRWKLDRLECAAK
+242 LVRWKLDKLERASS
-257 LMNRFYLMVLGGA
+257 LMNRFYLMVLCGA
-270 LICFGL
+270 LICFAL
-276 VAYTLW
+276 VAFTLW

-291 SHQTGLLAQAKSDF
+291 SRQTGLLAQAKSDF

-398 VIICKSSDVPVF
+398 VVIRKSPEVPVF

-438 EVSIS
+438 EVCIE
-443 LASAHP
+443 LANPHP

-454 SIRDTGIGIAEDKQ
+454 SVRDTGIGIAEEKQ
-468 AHLFQAFTQIDA
+468 TQLFQAFTQLEA
-480 SNTRKYGGSGL
+480 GNTRKYGGSGL

-504 GRISVQS
+504 GRITVES

-518 FQFDIPMTQ
+518 FKFDIPMAQ

-538 FEHQPL
+538 FENQPL

-553 VLDLAK
+553 VLDLAR
-559 DILTRAGVRVLA
+559 DILTRAGVRVLP
-571 VNSLSRARQV
+571 VNSLSRARQL
-581 LREEGQSLKL
+581 LREEGPNLRL

-623 ISAWSRD
+623 ISAWARE
-630 GLHGKME
+630 GLHARMD
-637 SIGLTH
+637 SMGLTH

-649 TENSLL
+649 TENALL

-665 SYEHHLRQAE
+665 SYELNLRKAE

-712 DAVVTV
+712 DAVVCV
-718 VNNGREAVERVAEQ
+718 VSNGREAVERVAEQ

-810 ELEQSGMLEVKP
+810 GVEQAGIMEVKP
-822 PDMMGVL
+822 PDMIGIL

-867 RRQQPDVACKL
+867 RRQQPEVASKL

-895 VVAGELE
+895 LVAGELE

-908 EVLSEA
+908 EVLSET

-932 FLLTGEQHENTY
+932 FLLTGEQHENSY
-944 NPYATGDD
+944 NPYSSGDD
-952 RPSQ
+952 RMSQ

>member
-1 MLPGFITLQDN
+1 
-12 SATTVES
+12 
-19 RDGMNKGSRKNR
+19 MNKGSRKNR
-31 VLLGLVV
+31 AVPGLIV
-38 ALLLAFSGYCWQLLS
+38 ALLLAFSGYCWQSLS
-53 QQQQAED
+53 QQQQAHNLNE
-60 MSTAAEV
+60 AAEV
-67 VLNRINSDTVYLL
+67 VLNRINADTVYLL
-80 GREQANDTNVQQ
+80 GREQANDSNVQQ
-92 RLSQLSA
+92 RLNQLSIT
-99 NLDSFVRM
+99 LDGFVRE

-112 LLISFPL
+112 ELVQDDL
-119 SQTLL
+119 SQALL
-124 QDMDSYLMELAQL
+124 DDMDNYLMALARL
-137 HAMEMAIEYIQ
+137 HAIEMAIEYLNA
-148 QPFQLQLHKVL
+148 PLQAQIKKVRGISPSDSALHRDL
-159 ALPQADDTLKNN
+159 E
-171 LKELAQLGSFLQKSW
+171 ELAQLSNYLQRSW
-186 SKEEQEQLTLLQQ
+186 DKREQTTLDQLQQ
-199 QLTTRYRDQP
+199 QLQSRYGNLPEIATLIRLSKEMSQQ
-209 DVIALVQLSADLSRQ
+209 VI
-224 VVAYHTLRNRL
+224 AYHTLRYQL
-235 IDMHVVD
+235 IDMHVIES
-242 TLVRWKLDRLECAAK
+242 LVRWKLDKLERASF
-257 LMNRFYLMVLGGA
+257 LMNRFYLMVLCGA
-270 LICFGL
+270 LICFAL
-276 VAYTLW
+276 VAFTLW

-291 SHQTGLLAQAKSDF
+291 SRQTGLLAQAKSDF

-398 VIICKSSDVPVF
+398 VVIRKSPEVPVF

-438 EVSIS
+438 EVCIE
-443 LASAHP
+443 LANPHP

-454 SIRDTGIGIAEDKQ
+454 SVRDTGIGIAEEKQ
-468 AHLFQAFTQIDA
+468 TQLFQAFTQLEA
-480 SNTRKYGGSGL
+480 GNTRKYGGSGL

-504 GRISVQS
+504 GRITVES

-518 FQFDIPMTQ
+518 FKFDIPMAQ

-538 FEHQPL
+538 FENQPL

-553 VLDLAK
+553 VLDLAR
-559 DILTRAGVRVLA
+559 DILTRAGVRVLP
-571 VNSLSRARQV
+571 VNSLSRARQL
-581 LREEGQSLKL
+581 LREEGANLRL

-623 ISAWSRD
+623 ISAWARE
-630 GLHGKME
+630 GLHARMD
-637 SIGLTH
+637 SMGLTH

-649 TENSLL
+649 TENALL

-660 LLNGS
+660 LINGS
-665 SYEHHLRQAE
+665 SYELNLRKAE

-712 DAVVTV
+712 DAVVCV
-718 VNNGREAVERVAEQ
+718 VSNGREAVERVAEQ

-810 ELEQSGMLEVKP
+810 GVEQAGIMEVKP
-822 PDMMGVL
+822 PDMIGIL

-867 RRQQPDVACKL
+867 RRQQPEVASKL

-895 VVAGELE
+895 LVTGELE

-908 EVLSEA
+908 EVLSET

-932 FLLTGEQHENTY
+932 FLLTGEQHENSY
-944 NPYATGDD
+944 NSYSSGDD
-952 RPSQ
+952 RMSQ

>member
-1 MLPGFITLQDN
+1 
-12 SATTVES
+12 
-19 RDGMNKGSRKNR
+19 MNKGSRKNR
-31 VLLGLVV
+31 AVPGLIV
-38 ALLLAFSGYCWQLLS
+38 ALLLAFSGYCWQSLS
-53 QQQQAED
+53 QQQQAHD
-60 MSTAAEV
+60 LNDAAEV
-67 VLNRINSDTVYLL
+67 VLNRINADTVYLL
-80 GREQANDTNVQQ
+80 GREQANDSNVQQ
-92 RLSQLSA
+92 RLNQLSIT
-99 NLDSFVRM
+99 LDGFVRE

-112 LLISFPL
+112 ELVQDDL
-119 SQTLL
+119 SQALL
-124 QDMDSYLMELAQL
+124 EDMDTYLMALARL
-137 HAMEMAIEYIQ
+137 HAIEMAIEYLNA
-148 QPFQLQLHKVL
+148 PLQAQIKKVRGISPSDIALHRDL
-159 ALPQADDTLKNN
+159 E
-171 LKELAQLGSFLQKSW
+171 ELAQLSNYLQRSW
-186 SKEEQEQLTLLQQ
+186 DKREQTTLDQLQQ
-199 QLTTRYRDQP
+199 QLQSRYGNLPEIATLIRLSKEMSQQ
-209 DVIALVQLSADLSRQ
+209 VI
-224 VVAYHTLRNRL
+224 AYHTLRYQL
-235 IDMHVVD
+235 IDMHVIES
-242 TLVRWKLDRLECAAK
+242 LVRWKLDKLERASS
-257 LMNRFYLMVLGGA
+257 LMNRFYLMVLCGA
-270 LICFGL
+270 LICFAL
-276 VAYTLW
+276 VAFTLW

-291 SHQTGLLAQAKSDF
+291 SRQTGLLAQAKSDF

-398 VIICKSSDVPVF
+398 VVIRKSPEVPVF

-438 EVSIS
+438 EVCIE
-443 LASAHP
+443 LANPHP

-454 SIRDTGIGIAEDKQ
+454 SVRDTGIGIAEEKQ
-468 AHLFQAFTQIDA
+468 TQLFQAFTQLEA
-480 SNTRKYGGSGL
+480 GNTRKYGGSGL

-504 GRISVQS
+504 GRITVES

-518 FQFDIPMTQ
+518 FKFDIPMAQ

-538 FEHQPL
+538 FENQPL

-553 VLDLAK
+553 VLDLAR
-559 DILTRAGVRVLA
+559 DILTRAGVRVLP
-571 VNSLSRARQV
+571 VNSLSRARQL
-581 LREEGQSLKL
+581 LREEGPNLRL

-623 ISAWSRD
+623 ISAWARE
-630 GLHGKME
+630 GLHARMD
-637 SIGLTH
+637 SMGLTH

-649 TENSLL
+649 TENALL

-665 SYEHHLRQAE
+665 SYELNLRKAE

-712 DAVVTV
+712 DAVVCV
-718 VNNGREAVERVAEQ
+718 VSNGREAVERVAEQ

-810 ELEQSGMLEVKP
+810 GVEQAGIMEVKP
-822 PDMMGVL
+822 PDMIGIL

-867 RRQQPDVACKL
+867 RRQQPEVASKL

-895 VVAGELE
+895 LVAGELE

-908 EVLSEA
+908 EVLSET

-932 FLLTGEQHENTY
+932 FLLTGEQHENSY
-944 NPYATGDD
+944 NPYSSGDD
-952 RPSQ
+952 RMSQ

>member
-1 MLPGFITLQDN
+1 
-12 SATTVES
+12 
-19 RDGMNKGSRKNR
+19 MNKGSRKNR
-31 VLLGLVV
+31 AVPGLIV
-38 ALLLAFSGYCWQLLS
+38 ALLLAFSGYCWQSLS
-53 QQQQAED
+53 QQQQAHNLNE
-60 MSTAAEV
+60 AAEV
-67 VLNRINSDTVYLL
+67 VLNRINADTLYLL
-80 GREQANDTNVQQ
+80 GREQANDSNVQQ
-92 RLSQLSA
+92 RLNQLSIT
-99 NLDSFVRM
+99 LDGFVRE

-112 LLISFPL
+112 ELVQDDL
-119 SQTLL
+119 SQALL
-124 QDMDSYLMELAQL
+124 DDMDNYLMALARL
-137 HAMEMAIEYIQ
+137 HAIEMAIEYLNA
-148 QPFQLQLHKVL
+148 PLQAQIKKVRGISPSDSALHRDL
-159 ALPQADDTLKNN
+159 E
-171 LKELAQLGSFLQKSW
+171 ELAQLSNYLQRSW
-186 SKEEQEQLTLLQQ
+186 DKREQTTLDQLQQ
-199 QLTTRYRDQP
+199 QLQSRYGNLPEIATLIRLSKEMSQQ
-209 DVIALVQLSADLSRQ
+209 VI
-224 VVAYHTLRNRL
+224 AYHTLRYQL
-235 IDMHVVD
+235 IDMHVIES
-242 TLVRWKLDRLECAAK
+242 LVRWKLDKLERASS
-257 LMNRFYLMVLGGA
+257 LMNRFYLMVLCGA
-270 LICFGL
+270 LICFAL
-276 VAYTLW
+276 VAFTLW

-291 SHQTGLLAQAKSDF
+291 SRQTGLLAQAKSDF

-398 VIICKSSDVPVF
+398 VVIRKSPELPVF

-438 EVSIS
+438 EVCIE
-443 LASAHP
+443 LANPHP

-454 SIRDTGIGIAEDKQ
+454 SVRDTGIGIAEEKQ
-468 AHLFQAFTQIDA
+468 TQLFQAFTQLEA
-480 SNTRKYGGSGL
+480 GNTRKYGGSGL

-504 GRISVQS
+504 GRITVES

-518 FQFDIPMTQ
+518 FKFDIPMAQ

-538 FEHQPL
+538 FENQPL

-553 VLDLAK
+553 VLDLAR
-559 DILTRAGVRVLA
+559 DILTRAGVRVLP
-571 VNSLSRARQV
+571 VNSLSRARQL
-581 LREEGQSLKL
+581 LREEGPNLRL

-623 ISAWSRD
+623 ISAWARE
-630 GLHGKME
+630 GLHARMD
-637 SIGLTH
+637 SMGLTH

-649 TENSLL
+649 TENALL

-665 SYEHHLRQAE
+665 SYELNLRKAE

-712 DAVVTV
+712 DAVVCV
-718 VNNGREAVERVAEQ
+718 VSNGREAVERVAEQ

-810 ELEQSGMLEVKP
+810 GVDQAGIMEVKP
-822 PDMMGVL
+822 PDMIGIL

-867 RRQQPDVACKL
+867 RRQQPEVASKL

-895 VVAGELE
+895 LVAGELE

-908 EVLSEA
+908 EVLSET

-932 FLLTGEQHENTY
+932 FLLTGEQHENSY
-944 NPYATGDD
+944 NPYSSGDD
-952 RPSQ
+952 RMSQ

>member
-1 MLPGFITLQDN
+1 
-12 SATTVES
+12 
-19 RDGMNKGSRKNR
+19 MNKGSRKNR
-31 VLLGLVV
+31 AVPGLIV
-38 ALLLAFSGYCWQLLS
+38 ALLLAFSGYCWQSLS
-53 QQQQAED
+53 QQQQAHD
-60 MSTAAEV
+60 LNDAAEV
-67 VLNRINSDTVYLL
+67 VLNRINADTVYLL
-80 GREQANDTNVQQ
+80 GREQANDSNVQQ
-92 RLSQLSA
+92 RLNQLSIT
-99 NLDSFVRM
+99 LDGFVRE

-112 LLISFPL
+112 ELVQDDL
-119 SQTLL
+119 SQALL
-124 QDMDSYLMELAQL
+124 DDMDTYLMALARL
-137 HAMEMAIEYIQ
+137 HAIEMAIEYLNA
-148 QPFQLQLHKVL
+148 PLQAQIKKVRGISPSDSALHRDL
-159 ALPQADDTLKNN
+159 E
-171 LKELAQLGSFLQKSW
+171 ELAQLSNYLQRSW
-186 SKEEQEQLTLLQQ
+186 DKREQTTLDQLQQ
-199 QLTTRYRDQP
+199 QLQSRYGNLPEIATLIRLSKEMSQQ
-209 DVIALVQLSADLSRQ
+209 VI
-224 VVAYHTLRNRL
+224 AYHTLRYQL
-235 IDMHVVD
+235 IDMHVIES
-242 TLVRWKLDRLECAAK
+242 LVRWKLDKLERASS
-257 LMNRFYLMVLGGA
+257 LMNRFYLMVLCGA
-270 LICFGL
+270 LICFAL
-276 VAYTLW
+276 VAFTLW

-291 SHQTGLLAQAKSDF
+291 SRQTGLLAQAKSDF

-398 VIICKSSDVPVF
+398 VVIRKSPEVPVF

-438 EVSIS
+438 EVCIE
-443 LASAHP
+443 LANPHP
-449 MRIRF
+449 MRISF
-454 SIRDTGIGIAEDKQ
+454 SVRDTGIGIAEEKQ
-468 AHLFQAFTQIDA
+468 TQLFQAFTQLEA
-480 SNTRKYGGSGL
+480 GNTRKYGGSGL

-504 GRISVQS
+504 GRITVES

-518 FQFDIPMTQ
+518 FKFDIPMAQ

-538 FEHQPL
+538 FENQPL

-553 VLDLAK
+553 VLDLAR
-559 DILTRAGVRVLA
+559 DILTRAGVRVLP
-571 VNSLSRARQV
+571 VNSLSRARQL
-581 LREEGQSLKL
+581 LREEGPNLRL

-623 ISAWSRD
+623 ISAWARE
-630 GLHGKME
+630 GLHARMD
-637 SIGLTH
+637 SMGLTH

-649 TENSLL
+649 TENALL

-665 SYEHHLRQAE
+665 SYELNLRKAE

-712 DAVVTV
+712 DAVVCV
-718 VNNGREAVERVAEQ
+718 VSNGREAVERVAEQ

-810 ELEQSGMLEVKP
+810 GVEQAGIMEVKP
-822 PDMMGVL
+822 PDMIGIL

-867 RRQQPDVACKL
+867 RRQQPEVASKL

-895 VVAGELE
+895 LVAGELE

-908 EVLSEA
+908 EVLSET

-932 FLLTGEQHENTY
+932 FLLTGEQHENSY
-944 NPYATGDD
+944 NPYSSGDD
-952 RPSQ
+952 RMSQ

>member
-1 MLPGFITLQDN
+1 
-12 SATTVES
+12 
-19 RDGMNKGSRKNR
+19 MNKGSRKNR
-31 VLLGLVV
+31 AVPGLIV
-38 ALLLAFSGYCWQLLS
+38 ALLLAFSGYCWQSLS
-53 QQQQAED
+53 QQQQAHNLNE
-60 MSTAAEV
+60 AAEV
-67 VLNRINSDTVYLL
+67 VLNRINADTLYLL
-80 GREQANDTNVQQ
+80 GREQANDSNVQQ
-92 RLSQLSA
+92 RLNQLSIT
-99 NLDSFVRM
+99 LDGFVRE

-112 LLISFPL
+112 ELVQDDL
-119 SQTLL
+119 SQALL
-124 QDMDSYLMELAQL
+124 DDMDTYLMALARL
-137 HAMEMAIEYIQ
+137 HAIEMAIEYLNA
-148 QPFQLQLHKVL
+148 PLQAQIKKVRGISPSDSALHRDL
-159 ALPQADDTLKNN
+159 E
-171 LKELAQLGSFLQKSW
+171 ELAQLSNYLQRSW
-186 SKEEQEQLTLLQQ
+186 DKREQTTLDQLQQ
-199 QLTTRYRDQP
+199 QLQSRYGNLP
-209 DVIALVQLSADLSRQ
+209 EIATLIRLSKEMSQQ
-224 VVAYHTLRNRL
+224 VMAYHTLRYQL
-235 IDMHVVD
+235 IDMHVIES
-242 TLVRWKLDRLECAAK
+242 LVRWKLDKLERASS
-257 LMNRFYLMVLGGA
+257 LMNRFYLMVLCGA
-270 LICFGL
+270 LICFAL
-276 VAYTLW
+276 VAFTLW

-291 SHQTGLLAQAKSDF
+291 SRQTGLLAQAKSDF

-398 VIICKSSDVPVF
+398 VVIRKSPEVPVF

-438 EVSIS
+438 EVCIE
-443 LASAHP
+443 LANPHP

-454 SIRDTGIGIAEDKQ
+454 SVRDTGIGIAEEKQ
-468 AHLFQAFTQIDA
+468 TQLFQAFTQLEA
-480 SNTRKYGGSGL
+480 GNTRKYGGSGL

-504 GRISVQS
+504 GRITVES

-518 FQFDIPMTQ
+518 FKFDIPMAQ

-538 FEHQPL
+538 FENQPL

-553 VLDLAK
+553 VLDLAR
-559 DILTRAGVRVLA
+559 DILTRAGVRVLP
-571 VNSLSRARQV
+571 VNSLSRARQL
-581 LREEGQSLKL
+581 LREEGPNLRL

-623 ISAWSRD
+623 ISAWARE
-630 GLHGKME
+630 GLHARMD
-637 SIGLTH
+637 SMGLTH

-649 TENSLL
+649 TENALL

-665 SYEHHLRQAE
+665 SYELNLRKAE

-712 DAVVTV
+712 DAVVCV
-718 VNNGREAVERVAEQ
+718 VSNGREAVERVAEQ

-810 ELEQSGMLEVKP
+810 GVEQAGIMEVKP
-822 PDMMGVL
+822 PDMIGIL

-867 RRQQPDVACKL
+867 RRQQPEVASKL

-895 VVAGELE
+895 LVAGELE

-908 EVLSEA
+908 EVLSET

-932 FLLTGEQHENTY
+932 FLLTGEQHENSY
-944 NPYATGDD
+944 NPYSSGDD
-952 RPSQ
+952 RMSQ

>member
-1 MLPGFITLQDN
+1 MK
-12 SATTVES
+12 
-19 RDGMNKGSRKNR
+19 KGSRKNR
-31 VLLGLVV
+31 VVAVLIT

-53 QQQQAED
+53 QQQQVKELN
-60 MSTAAEV
+60 STAEV
-67 VLNRINSDTVYLL
+67 VLNRINADTVYLL
-80 GREQANDTNVQQ
+80 GREQANDSNIQQ
-92 RLSQLSA
+92 RLGQLSII
-99 NLDSFVRM
+99 LDGFVRHI
-107 VRSDP
+107 RSDP
-112 LLISFPL
+112 AAEQDPL
-119 SQTLL
+119 SQALL
-124 QDMDSYLMELAQL
+124 ADMDVYLMELSKL
-137 HAMEMAIEYIQ
+137 HAMEMAIEYLES
-148 QPFQLQLHKVL
+148 PLQAQAIKMREITQSDS
-159 ALPQADDTLKNN
+159 ALQRDVA
-171 LKELAQLGSFLQKSW
+171 ELV
-186 SKEEQEQLTLLQQ
+186 QLTNYLQRSWDKNEQQQLALLQQ
-199 QLTTRYRDQP
+199 QLQSRYGSEP
-209 DVIALVQLSADLSRQ
+209 GVTALIRLSKDMSQQ
-224 VVAYHTLRNRL
+224 VVAYHTLRYRL

-242 TLVRWKLDRLECAAK
+242 SLISWKTDKLERASA

-282 RRNQKLSEL
+282 RRNHKLSEL
-291 SHQTGLLAQAKSDF
+291 SRHTGLLAQAKSDF

-398 VIICKSSDVPVF
+398 VIIRKSPEVPVF

-438 EVSIS
+438 EVSIQ
-443 LASAHP
+443 LVNAHP
-449 MRIRF
+449 MRVSF
-454 SIRDTGIGIAEDKQ
+454 SVRDTGIGIAEEKQ
-468 AHLFQAFTQIDA
+468 TQLFQAFTQLEA
-480 SNTRKYGGSGL
+480 GNTRKYGGSGL

-504 GRISVQS
+504 GKITVQS
-511 KPGVGSL
+511 KSGVGSR
-518 FQFDIPMTQ
+518 FQFDIPMAT
-527 AVYGVAGRKVF
+527 AAYGVSGHRVF

-553 VLDLAK
+553 VLDLAR
-559 DILTRAGVRVLA
+559 DILTRAGVRVLS

-581 LREEGQSLKL
+581 LWEEGQNLRL

-611 QHSQWRRIPILM
+611 QHSLWRQIPILM
-623 ISAWSRD
+623 ISAWARE
-630 GLHGKME
+630 GLHARMD
-637 SIGLTH
+637 SMGLTH
-643 FLPKPM
+643 FLSKPM
-649 TENSLL
+649 TENGLL

-660 LLNGS
+660 VLNGS
-665 SYEHHLRQAE
+665 SYDQHLRKAE
-675 AQGDQ
+675 VQGDQ

-702 QLIIE
+702 QLIME

-712 DAVVTV
+712 DAKVCVVS
-718 VNNGREAVERVAEQ
+718 NGREAVERVAEQ

-773 MPGDKERCL
+773 MPGDKDRCL

-795 KLDLYNNLLQWVKPQ
+795 KLELYNNLLQWVKPQ
-810 ELEQSGMLEVKP
+810 DFARTGLVEVRP
-822 PDMMGVL
+822 PDQMDIL
-829 DLQDALKRLEQDKEA
+829 DLQEALKRLEQDKEA

-867 RRQQPDVACKL
+867 RSQQPEVASKL

-889 SAARLQ
+889 SAVRLQ
-895 VVAGELE
+895 MVSGDLE
-902 WRLRQN
+902 WRLRQKEVLN
-908 EVLSEA
+908 EV
-914 DLEQLQQVF
+914 DLEQLQYVF
-923 SQTREEVSH
+923 GQTREEVSH
-932 FLLTGEQHENTY
+932 FLLTGEQHDNSH
-944 NPYATGDD
+944 NPYSSGDD
-952 RPSQ
+952 HMSQ

>member
-1 MLPGFITLQDN
+1 
-12 SATTVES
+12 
-19 RDGMNKGSRKNR
+19 MNKGSRKNR
-31 VLLGLVV
+31 AVPGLIV
-38 ALLLAFSGYCWQLLS
+38 ALLLAFSGYCWQSLS
-53 QQQQAED
+53 QQQQAHD
-60 MSTAAEV
+60 LNDAAEV
-67 VLNRINSDTVYLL
+67 VLNRINADTVYLL
-80 GREQANDTNVQQ
+80 GREQANDSNVQQ
-92 RLSQLSA
+92 RLNQLSIT
-99 NLDSFVRM
+99 LDGFVRE

-112 LLISFPL
+112 ELVQDDL
-119 SQTLL
+119 SQALL
-124 QDMDSYLMELAQL
+124 DDMDTYLMALARL
-137 HAMEMAIEYIQ
+137 HAIEMAIEYLNAPLQAQIQ
-148 QPFQLQLHKVL
+148 KVRGISPSDSALHRDL
-159 ALPQADDTLKNN
+159 E
-171 LKELAQLGSFLQKSW
+171 ELAQLSNYLQRSW
-186 SKEEQEQLTLLQQ
+186 DKREQTTLDQLQQ
-199 QLTTRYRDQP
+199 QLQSRYGNLP
-209 DVIALVQLSADLSRQ
+209 EIATLIRLSKEMSQQ
-224 VVAYHTLRNRL
+224 VMAYHTLRYQL
-235 IDMHVVD
+235 IDMHVIES
-242 TLVRWKLDRLECAAK
+242 LVRWKLDKLERASS
-257 LMNRFYLMVLGGA
+257 LMNRFYLMVLCGA
-270 LICFGL
+270 LICFAL
-276 VAYTLW
+276 VAFTLW

-291 SHQTGLLAQAKSDF
+291 SRQTGLLAQAKSDF

-398 VIICKSSDVPVF
+398 VVIRKSPEVPVF

-438 EVSIS
+438 EVCIE
-443 LASAHP
+443 LANPHP

-454 SIRDTGIGIAEDKQ
+454 SVRDTGIGIAEEKQ
-468 AHLFQAFTQIDA
+468 TQLFQAFTQLEA
-480 SNTRKYGGSGL
+480 GNTRKYGGSGL

-504 GRISVQS
+504 GRITVES

-518 FQFDIPMTQ
+518 FKFDIPMAQ

-538 FEHQPL
+538 FENQPL

-553 VLDLAK
+553 VLDLAR
-559 DILTRAGVRVLA
+559 DILTRAGVRVLP
-571 VNSLSRARQV
+571 VNSLSRARQL
-581 LREEGQSLKL
+581 LREEGPNLRL

-623 ISAWSRD
+623 ISAWARE
-630 GLHGKME
+630 GLHARMD
-637 SIGLTH
+637 SMGLTH

-649 TENSLL
+649 TENALL

-665 SYEHHLRQAE
+665 SYELNLRKAE

-712 DAVVTV
+712 DAVVCV
-718 VNNGREAVERVAEQ
+718 VSNGREAVERVAEQ

-810 ELEQSGMLEVKP
+810 GVEQAGIMEVKP
-822 PDMMGVL
+822 PDMIGIL
-829 DLQDALKRLEQDKEA
+829 DLQDTLKRLEQDKEA

-867 RRQQPDVACKL
+867 RRQQPEVASKL

-895 VVAGELE
+895 LVAGELE

-908 EVLSEA
+908 EVLSET

-932 FLLTGEQHENTY
+932 FLLTGEQHENSY
-944 NPYATGDD
+944 NPYSSGDD
-952 RPSQ
+952 RMSQ

>member
-1 MLPGFITLQDN
+1 
-12 SATTVES
+12 
-19 RDGMNKGSRKNR
+19 MNKGSRKNR
-31 VLLGLVV
+31 AVPGLIV
-38 ALLLAFSGYCWQLLS
+38 ALLLAFSGYCWQSLS
-53 QQQQAED
+53 QQQQAHD
-60 MSTAAEV
+60 LNDAAEV
-67 VLNRINSDTVYLL
+67 VLNRINADTVYLL
-80 GREQANDTNVQQ
+80 GREQANDSNVQQ
-92 RLSQLSA
+92 RLNQLSIT
-99 NLDSFVRM
+99 LDGFVRE

-112 LLISFPL
+112 ELVQDDL
-119 SQTLL
+119 SQALL
-124 QDMDSYLMELAQL
+124 EDMDTYLMALARL
-137 HAMEMAIEYIQ
+137 HAIEMAIEYLNA
-148 QPFQLQLHKVL
+148 PLQAQIKKVRGISPSDSALHRDL
-159 ALPQADDTLKNN
+159 E
-171 LKELAQLGSFLQKSW
+171 ELAQLSNYLQRSW
-186 SKEEQEQLTLLQQ
+186 DKREQTTLDQLQQLLQSRYGNLPEIATLIRLSKEMSQQ
-199 QLTTRYRDQP
+199 
-209 DVIALVQLSADLSRQ
+209 VI
-224 VVAYHTLRNRL
+224 AYHTLRYQL
-235 IDMHVVD
+235 IDMHVIES
-242 TLVRWKLDRLECAAK
+242 LVRWKLDKLERASS
-257 LMNRFYLMVLGGA
+257 LMNRFYLMVLCGA
-270 LICFGL
+270 LICFAL
-276 VAYTLW
+276 VAFTLW

-291 SHQTGLLAQAKSDF
+291 SRQTGLLAQAKSDF

-398 VIICKSSDVPVF
+398 VVIRKSPEVPVF

-438 EVSIS
+438 EVCIE
-443 LASAHP
+443 LANPHP

-454 SIRDTGIGIAEDKQ
+454 SVRDTGIGIAEEKQ
-468 AHLFQAFTQIDA
+468 TQLFQAFTQLEA
-480 SNTRKYGGSGL
+480 GNTRKYGGSGL

-504 GRISVQS
+504 GRITVES

-518 FQFDIPMTQ
+518 FKFDIPMAQ

-538 FEHQPL
+538 FENQPL

-553 VLDLAK
+553 VLDLAR
-559 DILTRAGVRVLA
+559 DILTRAGVRVLPA
-571 VNSLSRARQV
+571 NSLSRARQL
-581 LREEGQSLKL
+581 LREEGPNLRL

-623 ISAWSRD
+623 ISAWARE
-630 GLHGKME
+630 GLHARMD
-637 SIGLTH
+637 SMGLTH

-649 TENSLL
+649 TENALL

-665 SYEHHLRQAE
+665 SYELNLRKAE

-712 DAVVTV
+712 DAVVCV
-718 VNNGREAVERVAEQ
+718 VSNGREAVERVAEQ

-810 ELEQSGMLEVKP
+810 GVEQAGIMEVKP
-822 PDMMGVL
+822 PDLIGIL

-867 RRQQPDVACKL
+867 RRQQPEVASKL

-895 VVAGELE
+895 LVAGELE

-908 EVLSEA
+908 EVLSEM

-932 FLLTGEQHENTY
+932 FLLTGEQHENSY
-944 NPYATGDD
+944 NPYSSGDD
-952 RPSQ
+952 RMSQ

>member
-1 MLPGFITLQDN
+1 
-12 SATTVES
+12 
-19 RDGMNKGSRKNR
+19 MNKGSRKNR
-31 VLLGLVV
+31 AVPGLIV
-38 ALLLAFSGYCWQLLS
+38 ALLLAFSGYCWQSLS
-53 QQQQAED
+53 QQQQAHD
-60 MSTAAEV
+60 LNDAAEV
-67 VLNRINSDTVYLL
+67 VLNRINADTVYLL
-80 GREQANDTNVQQ
+80 GREQANDSNVQQ
-92 RLSQLSA
+92 RLNQLSIT
-99 NLDSFVRM
+99 LDGFVRE

-112 LLISFPL
+112 ELVQDDL
-119 SQTLL
+119 SQALL
-124 QDMDSYLMELAQL
+124 EDMDTYLMALARL
-137 HAMEMAIEYIQ
+137 HAIEMAIEYLNA
-148 QPFQLQLHKVL
+148 PLQAQIKKVRGISPSDSALHRDL
-159 ALPQADDTLKNN
+159 E
-171 LKELAQLGSFLQKSW
+171 ELAQLSSYLQRSW
-186 SKEEQEQLTLLQQ
+186 DKREQTALNQLQQ
-199 QLTTRYRDQP
+199 QLQSRYGDLP
-209 DVIALVQLSADLSRQ
+209 DIATLIRLSKEMSQQ
-224 VVAYHTLRNRL
+224 VMAYHTLRYQL
-235 IDMHVVD
+235 IDMHVIES
-242 TLVRWKLDRLECAAK
+242 LVRWKLDKLERASS
-257 LMNRFYLMVLGGA
+257 LMNRFYLMVLCGA
-270 LICFGL
+270 LICFAL
-276 VAYTLW
+276 VAFTLW

-291 SHQTGLLAQAKSDF
+291 SRQTGLLAQAKSDF

-398 VIICKSSDVPVF
+398 VVIRKSPEVPVF

-438 EVSIS
+438 EVCIE
-443 LASAHP
+443 LANPHP

-454 SIRDTGIGIAEDKQ
+454 SVRDTGIGIAEEKQ
-468 AHLFQAFTQIDA
+468 TQLFQAFTQLEA
-480 SNTRKYGGSGL
+480 GNTRKYGGSGL

-504 GRISVQS
+504 GRITVES

-518 FQFDIPMTQ
+518 FKFDIPMAQ

-538 FEHQPL
+538 FENQPL

-553 VLDLAK
+553 VLDLAR
-559 DILTRAGVRVLA
+559 DILTRAGVRVLP
-571 VNSLSRARQV
+571 VNSLSRARQL
-581 LREEGQSLKL
+581 LREEGPNLRL

-623 ISAWSRD
+623 ISAWARE
-630 GLHGKME
+630 GLHARMD
-637 SIGLTH
+637 SMGLTH

-649 TENSLL
+649 TENALL

-665 SYEHHLRQAE
+665 SYELNLRKAE

-712 DAVVTV
+712 DAVVCV
-718 VNNGREAVERVAEQ
+718 VSNGREAVERVAEQ

-810 ELEQSGMLEVKP
+810 GVEQAGIMEVKP
-822 PDMMGVL
+822 PDMIGIL

-867 RRQQPDVACKL
+867 RRQQPEVASKL

-895 VVAGELE
+895 LVAGELE

-908 EVLSEA
+908 EVLSET

-932 FLLTGEQHENTY
+932 FLLTGEQHENSY
-944 NPYATGDD
+944 NPYSSGDD
-952 RPSQ
+952 RMSQ

>member
-1 MLPGFITLQDN
+1 
-12 SATTVES
+12 
-19 RDGMNKGSRKNR
+19 MNKGSRKNR
-31 VLLGLVV
+31 AVPGLIV
-38 ALLLAFSGYCWQLLS
+38 ALLLAFSGYCWQSLS
-53 QQQQAED
+53 QQQQAHD
-60 MSTAAEV
+60 LNDAAEV
-67 VLNRINSDTVYLL
+67 VLNRINADTVYLL
-80 GREQANDTNVQQ
+80 GREQANDSNVQQ
-92 RLSQLSA
+92 RLNQLSIT
-99 NLDSFVRM
+99 LDGFVRE

-112 LLISFPL
+112 ELVQEEL
-119 SQTLL
+119 SQVLL
-124 QDMDSYLMELAQL
+124 EDMDTYLMALAKL
-137 HAMEMAIEYIQ
+137 HAIEMAIEYLNA
-148 QPFQLQLHKVL
+148 PLQAQIKKVRGISPSDSALHRDL
-159 ALPQADDTLKNN
+159 E
-171 LKELAQLGSFLQKSW
+171 ELAQLSSYLQRSW
-186 SKEEQEQLTLLQQ
+186 DKREQTALNQLQQ
-199 QLTTRYRDQP
+199 QLQSRYGDLP
-209 DVIALVQLSADLSRQ
+209 EIATLIRLSREVSQQ
-224 VVAYHTLRNRL
+224 VMAYHTLRYQL
-235 IDMHVVD
+235 IDMHVIES
-242 TLVRWKLDRLECAAK
+242 LVRWKLDKLERASS
-257 LMNRFYLMVLGGA
+257 LMNRFYLMVLCGA
-270 LICFGL
+270 LICFAL
-276 VAYTLW
+276 VAFTLW

-291 SHQTGLLAQAKSDF
+291 SRQTGLLAQAKSDF

-398 VIICKSSDVPVF
+398 VVIRKSPEVPVF

-438 EVSIS
+438 EVCIE
-443 LASAHP
+443 LANPHP

-454 SIRDTGIGIAEDKQ
+454 SVRDTGIGIAEEKQ
-468 AHLFQAFTQIDA
+468 TQLFQAFTQLEA
-480 SNTRKYGGSGL
+480 GNTRKYGGSGL

-504 GRISVQS
+504 GRITVES

-518 FQFDIPMTQ
+518 FKFDIPMAQ

-538 FEHQPL
+538 FENQPL

-553 VLDLAK
+553 VLDLAR
-559 DILTRAGVRVLA
+559 DILTRAGVRVLP
-571 VNSLSRARQV
+571 VNSLSRARQL
-581 LREEGQSLKL
+581 LREEGPNLRL

-623 ISAWSRD
+623 ISAWARE
-630 GLHGKME
+630 GLHARMD
-637 SIGLTH
+637 SMGLTH

-649 TENSLL
+649 TENALL
-655 AKVDE
+655 ARVDE

-665 SYEHHLRQAE
+665 SYELNLRKAE

-712 DAVVTV
+712 DAVVCV
-718 VNNGREAVERVAEQ
+718 VSNGREAVERVAEQ

-810 ELEQSGMLEVKP
+810 GVEQAGIMEVKP
-822 PDMMGVL
+822 PDMIGIL

-844 LQILFKLF
+844 LRILFKLF

-867 RRQQPDVACKL
+867 RRQQPEVASKL

-895 VVAGELE
+895 LVAGELE

-908 EVLSEA
+908 EVLSET

-932 FLLTGEQHENTY
+932 FLLTGEQHENSY
-944 NPYATGDD
+944 NPYSSGDD
-952 RPSQ
+952 RMSQ

>member
-1 MLPGFITLQDN
+1 
-12 SATTVES
+12 
-19 RDGMNKGSRKNR
+19 MNKGSRKNR
-31 VLLGLVV
+31 AVPGLIV
-38 ALLLAFSGYCWQLLS
+38 ALLLAFSGYCWQSLS
-53 QQQQAED
+53 QQQQAHNLND
-60 MSTAAEV
+60 AAEV
-67 VLNRINSDTVYLL
+67 VLNRINADTLYLL
-80 GREQANDTNVQQ
+80 GREQANDSNVQQ
-92 RLSQLSA
+92 RLNQLSIT
-99 NLDSFVRM
+99 LDGFVRE

-112 LLISFPL
+112 ELVQDDL
-119 SQTLL
+119 SQALL
-124 QDMDSYLMELAQL
+124 DDMDNYLMALARL
-137 HAMEMAIEYIQ
+137 HAIEMAIEYLNAPLQAQVKKVRGIS
-148 QPFQLQLHKVL
+148 PSDSALHRDLEELVQLSNYLQRSWDKRE
-159 ALPQADDTLKNN
+159 QTTLD
-171 LKELAQLGSFLQKSW
+171 Q
-186 SKEEQEQLTLLQQ
+186 LQQ
-199 QLTTRYRDQP
+199 QLQSRYGNLPEIATLIRLSKEMSQQ
-209 DVIALVQLSADLSRQ
+209 VI
-224 VVAYHTLRNRL
+224 AYHTLRYQL
-235 IDMHVVD
+235 IDMHVIES
-242 TLVRWKLDRLECAAK
+242 LVRWKLDKLERASS
-257 LMNRFYLMVLGGA
+257 LMNRFYLMVLCGA
-270 LICFGL
+270 LICFAL
-276 VAYTLW
+276 VAFTLW

-291 SHQTGLLAQAKSDF
+291 SRQTGLLAQAKSDF

-398 VIICKSSDVPVF
+398 VVIRKSPEVPVF

-438 EVSIS
+438 EVCIE
-443 LASAHP
+443 LANPHP

-454 SIRDTGIGIAEDKQ
+454 SVRDTGIGIAEEKQ
-468 AHLFQAFTQIDA
+468 TQLFQAFTQLEA
-480 SNTRKYGGSGL
+480 GNTRKYGGSGL

-504 GRISVQS
+504 GRITVES
-511 KPGVGSL
+511 KPGIGSL
-518 FQFDIPMTQ
+518 FKFDIPMAQ

-538 FEHQPL
+538 FENQPL

-553 VLDLAK
+553 VLDLAR
-559 DILTRAGVRVLA
+559 DILTRAGVRVLP
-571 VNSLSRARQV
+571 VNSLSRARQL
-581 LREEGQSLKL
+581 LREEGPNLRL

-623 ISAWSRD
+623 ISAWARE
-630 GLHGKME
+630 GLHARMD
-637 SIGLTH
+637 SMGLTH

-649 TENSLL
+649 TENALL

-665 SYEHHLRQAE
+665 SYELNLRKAE

-712 DAVVTV
+712 DAVVCV
-718 VNNGREAVERVAEQ
+718 VSNGREAVERVAEQ

-810 ELEQSGMLEVKP
+810 GVEQAGIMEVKP
-822 PDMMGVL
+822 PDMIGIL

-867 RRQQPDVACKL
+867 RRQQPEVASKL

-895 VVAGELE
+895 LVAGELE

-908 EVLSEA
+908 EVLSET

-932 FLLTGEQHENTY
+932 FLLTGEQHENSY
-944 NPYATGDD
+944 NPYSSGDD
-952 RPSQ
+952 RMSQ

>member
-1 MLPGFITLQDN
+1 
-12 SATTVES
+12 
-19 RDGMNKGSRKNR
+19 MNKGSRKNR
-31 VLLGLVV
+31 AVPGLIV
-38 ALLLAFSGYCWQLLS
+38 ALLLAFSGYCWQSLS
-53 QQQQAED
+53 QQQQAHNLNE
-60 MSTAAEV
+60 AAEV
-67 VLNRINSDTVYLL
+67 VLNRINADTLYLL
-80 GREQANDTNVQQ
+80 GREQANDSNVQQ
-92 RLSQLSA
+92 RLNQLSIT
-99 NLDSFVRM
+99 LDGFVRE

-112 LLISFPL
+112 ELVQDDL
-119 SQTLL
+119 SQALL
-124 QDMDSYLMELAQL
+124 DDMDTYLMALARL
-137 HAMEMAIEYIQ
+137 HAIEMAIEYLNA
-148 QPFQLQLHKVL
+148 PLQAQIKKVRGISPSDSALHRDL
-159 ALPQADDTLKNN
+159 D
-171 LKELAQLGSFLQKSW
+171 ELAQLSNYLQRSW
-186 SKEEQEQLTLLQQ
+186 DKREQTTLDQLQQ
-199 QLTTRYRDQP
+199 QLQSRYGNLPEIATLIRLSKEMSQQ
-209 DVIALVQLSADLSRQ
+209 VI
-224 VVAYHTLRNRL
+224 AYHTLRYQL
-235 IDMHVVD
+235 IDMHVIES
-242 TLVRWKLDRLECAAK
+242 LVRWKLDKLERASS
-257 LMNRFYLMVLGGA
+257 LMNRFYLMVLCGA
-270 LICFGL
+270 LICFAL
-276 VAYTLW
+276 VAFTLW

-291 SHQTGLLAQAKSDF
+291 SRQTGLLAQAKSDF

-398 VIICKSSDVPVF
+398 VVIRKSPEVPVF

-438 EVSIS
+438 EVCIE
-443 LASAHP
+443 LANPHP

-454 SIRDTGIGIAEDKQ
+454 SVRDTGIGIAEEKQ
-468 AHLFQAFTQIDA
+468 TQLFQAFTQLEA
-480 SNTRKYGGSGL
+480 GNTRKYGGSGL

-504 GRISVQS
+504 GRITVES

-518 FQFDIPMTQ
+518 FKFDIPMAQ

-538 FEHQPL
+538 FENQPL

-553 VLDLAK
+553 VLDLAR
-559 DILTRAGVRVLA
+559 DILTRAGVRVLP
-571 VNSLSRARQV
+571 VNSLSRARQL
-581 LREEGQSLKL
+581 LREEGPNLRL

-623 ISAWSRD
+623 ISAWARE
-630 GLHGKME
+630 GLHARMD
-637 SIGLTH
+637 SMGLTH

-649 TENSLL
+649 TENALL

-665 SYEHHLRQAE
+665 SYELNLRKAE

-712 DAVVTV
+712 DAVVCV
-718 VNNGREAVERVAEQ
+718 VSNGREAVERVAEQ

-810 ELEQSGMLEVKP
+810 GVEQAGIMEVKP
-822 PDMMGVL
+822 PDMIGIL

-867 RRQQPDVACKL
+867 RRQQPEVASKL

-889 SAARLQ
+889 SASRLQ
-895 VVAGELE
+895 LVAGELE

-908 EVLSEA
+908 EVLSET

-932 FLLTGEQHENTY
+932 FLLTGEQHENSY
-944 NPYATGDD
+944 NPYSSGDD
-952 RPSQ
+952 RMSQ

>member
-1 MLPGFITLQDN
+1 MPGLI
-12 SATTVES
+12 
-19 RDGMNKGSRKNR
+19 
-31 VLLGLVV
+31 V
-38 ALLLAFSGYCWQLLS
+38 ALLLAFSSYCWQSLS
-53 QQQQAED
+53 QQQQAHNLNE
-60 MSTAAEV
+60 AAEV
-67 VLNRINSDTVYLL
+67 VLNRINADTLYLL
-80 GREQANDTNVQQ
+80 GREQANDSNVQQ
-92 RLSQLSA
+92 RLNQLSIT
-99 NLDSFVRM
+99 LDGFVRE

-112 LLISFPL
+112 ELVQDDL
-119 SQTLL
+119 SQALL
-124 QDMDSYLMELAQL
+124 DDMDNYLMALARL
-137 HAMEMAIEYIQ
+137 HAIEMAIEYLNA
-148 QPFQLQLHKVL
+148 PLQAQIKKVRGISPSDSALHRDL
-159 ALPQADDTLKNN
+159 E
-171 LKELAQLGSFLQKSW
+171 ELAQLSNYLQRSW
-186 SKEEQEQLTLLQQ
+186 DKREQTTLDQLQQ
-199 QLTTRYRDQP
+199 QLQSRYGNLP
-209 DVIALVQLSADLSRQ
+209 EIATLIRLSKEMSQQ
-224 VVAYHTLRNRL
+224 VMAYHTLRYQL
-235 IDMHVVD
+235 IDMHVIES
-242 TLVRWKLDRLECAAK
+242 LVRWKLDKLERASS
-257 LMNRFYLMVLGGA
+257 LMNRFYLMVLCGA
-270 LICFGL
+270 LICFAL
-276 VAYTLW
+276 VAFTLW

-291 SHQTGLLAQAKSDF
+291 SRQTGLLAQAKSDF

-398 VIICKSSDVPVF
+398 VVIRKSPEVPVF

-438 EVSIS
+438 EVCIE
-443 LASAHP
+443 LANPHP

-454 SIRDTGIGIAEDKQ
+454 SVRDTGIGIAEEKQ
-468 AHLFQAFTQIDA
+468 TQLFQAFTQLEA
-480 SNTRKYGGSGL
+480 GNTRKYGGSGL

-504 GRISVQS
+504 GRITVES

-518 FQFDIPMTQ
+518 FKFDIPMAQ

-538 FEHQPL
+538 FENQPL

-553 VLDLAK
+553 VLDLAR
-559 DILTRAGVRVLA
+559 DILTRAGVRVLP
-571 VNSLSRARQV
+571 VNSLSRARQL
-581 LREEGQSLKL
+581 LREEGPNLRL

-623 ISAWSRD
+623 ISAWARE
-630 GLHGKME
+630 GLHARMD
-637 SIGLTH
+637 SMGLTH

-649 TENSLL
+649 TENALL

-665 SYEHHLRQAE
+665 SYELNLRKAE

-712 DAVVTV
+712 DAVVCV
-718 VNNGREAVERVAEQ
+718 VSNGREAVERVAEQ

-810 ELEQSGMLEVKP
+810 GVEQAGIMEVKP
-822 PDMMGVL
+822 PDMIGIL

-867 RRQQPDVACKL
+867 RRQQPEVASKL

-895 VVAGELE
+895 LVAGELE

-908 EVLSEA
+908 EVLSET

-932 FLLTGEQHENTY
+932 FLLTGEQHENSY
-944 NPYATGDD
+944 NPYSSGDD
-952 RPSQ
+952 RMSQ

>member
-1 MLPGFITLQDN
+1 
-12 SATTVES
+12 
-19 RDGMNKGSRKNR
+19 MNKGSRKNR
-31 VLLGLVV
+31 AVPGLIV
-38 ALLLAFSGYCWQLLS
+38 ALLLAFSGYCWQSLS
-53 QQQQAED
+53 QQQQAHD
-60 MSTAAEV
+60 LNDAAEV
-67 VLNRINSDTVYLL
+67 VLNRINADTVYLL
-80 GREQANDTNVQQ
+80 GREQANDSNVQQ
-92 RLSQLSA
+92 RLNQLSIT
-99 NLDSFVRM
+99 LDSFVRE

-112 LLISFPL
+112 ELVQDDL
-119 SQTLL
+119 SQALL
-124 QDMDSYLMELAQL
+124 EDMDNYLMALARL
-137 HAMEMAIEYIQ
+137 HAIEMAIEYLNAPLQAQIQ
-148 QPFQLQLHKVL
+148 KVRGISPSDSALHRDL
-159 ALPQADDTLKNN
+159 E
-171 LKELAQLGSFLQKSW
+171 ELAQLSNYLQRSW
-186 SKEEQEQLTLLQQ
+186 DKREQTTLDQLQQ
-199 QLTTRYRDQP
+199 QLQSRYGNLPEIATLVRLSKEMSQQ
-209 DVIALVQLSADLSRQ
+209 VI
-224 VVAYHTLRNRL
+224 AYHTLRYQL
-235 IDMHVVD
+235 IDLHVIES
-242 TLVRWKLDRLECAAK
+242 LVRWKLDKLERASS
-257 LMNRFYLMVLGGA
+257 LMNRFYLMVLCGA
-270 LICFGL
+270 LICFAL
-276 VAYTLW
+276 VAFTLW

-291 SHQTGLLAQAKSDF
+291 SRQTGLLAQAKSDF

-398 VIICKSSDVPVF
+398 VVIRKSPEVPVF

-438 EVSIS
+438 EVCIE
-443 LASAHP
+443 LANPHP

-454 SIRDTGIGIAEDKQ
+454 SVRDTGIGIAEEKQ
-468 AHLFQAFTQIDA
+468 TQLFQAFTQLEA
-480 SNTRKYGGSGL
+480 GNTRKYGGSGL

-504 GRISVQS
+504 GRITVES

-518 FQFDIPMTQ
+518 FKFDIPMAQ

-538 FEHQPL
+538 FENQPL

-553 VLDLAK
+553 VLDLAR
-559 DILTRAGVRVLA
+559 DILTRAGVRVLP
-571 VNSLSRARQV
+571 VNSLSRARQL
-581 LREEGQSLKL
+581 LREEGPNLRL

-623 ISAWSRD
+623 ISAWARE
-630 GLHGKME
+630 GLHARMD
-637 SIGLTH
+637 SMGLTH

-649 TENSLL
+649 TENALL

-665 SYEHHLRQAE
+665 SYELNLRKAE

-712 DAVVTV
+712 DAVVCV
-718 VNNGREAVERVAEQ
+718 VSNGREAVERVAEQ

-810 ELEQSGMLEVKP
+810 GVEQAGIMEVKP
-822 PDMMGVL
+822 PDMIGIL

-867 RRQQPDVACKL
+867 RRQQPEVASKL

-889 SAARLQ
+889 SASRLQ
-895 VVAGELE
+895 LVAGELE

-908 EVLSEA
+908 EVLSET

-932 FLLTGEQHENTY
+932 FLLTGEQHENSY
-944 NPYATGDD
+944 NPYSSGDD
-952 RPSQ
+952 RMSQ